1 MNTQDNLN
9 LDVEY
14 LEVVTCTYSE
24 LSKIKKPTNGRLYH
38 TSDTN
43 EFYFDWNNK
52 RHKLSVF
59 TTDKSESSDVVK
71 KSELGAWLKENNYI
85 TNLSLTD
92 ALVDVIGSPIE
103 NIITK
108 QALENYSKNYLLTKE
123 ELNLLNKPLNLIEDI
138 KTLKGTN
145 ETLFSYCEGL
155 ANKINEVRTI
165 ANDKISSGELD
176 TRLNDYIKKSLAD
189 SLYLSKDAAGE
200 LYIDEEEF
208 VEKLKGYVTNEQ
220 LTKSLKPYQKVSE
233 ADLKYATKSDSDN
246 KYLQKSVASKTYA
259 TKSEVSNTYE
269 TKEGVDE
276 KLSGYVKQED
286 TADFAKKSDVES
298 SYVRKEELGK
308 YETKSNAGNRL
319 STFAKMDWVNEYF
332 TQKTDLKRI
341 LNDYATKEY
350 VANQLSIYTTNESVD
365 DKISQTNRQIIDTNN
380 KFANYAT
387 KSQLQSVIDTIPSKG
402 EISST
407 YVTKDEL
414 NTRISNLE
422 SYSNVDEKLK
432 GYVTK
437 EELNGKET
445 SIKNEIVGVKNK
457 LSDYATKSQL
467 QTKLEKYI
475 TKSVAD
481 STYLTTQKLNDR
493 LSDYEKSSDVDA
505 KLNGLATKEYVDDKI
520 SGVSGEIVGVKNK
533 LSDYVTKSQLQTKL
547 EGYITK
553 SESKSSFV
561 TPQVLNDKLSV
572 YEKTSDVDEKLNE
585 YTKNEE
591 FARRLKEYLTKTQ
604 ISDTYVSKG
613 SLKDYVKKSDVDFET
628 FAKKIWVD
636 EYYMKKFKLS
646 DYLKADD
653 IFEIF
658 LQKSVADE
666 VYLKKNDAEKTY
678 AKIVDIIGLATS
690 DAVTREE
697 SKVFAKKVWVDEYFV
712 RKGQIDGIQNATV
725 LSREFET
732 ESDLKNSEKNIKQGF
747 YYLTSDQVLMV
758 AIDDGNGGKMFINI
772 TNLEAGFALYFGG
785 DDVNW

>member
-24 LSKIKKPTNGRLYH
+24 LCKIKKPTNGRLYH

-71 KSELGAWLKENNYI
+71 KSELGAWLKKNNYI

-92 ALVDVIGSPIE
+92 ALIDVIGSPIE

-123 ELNLLNKPLNLIEDI
+123 ELNLLNEPLNLINEI
-138 KTLKGTN
+138 ESLKSTDK
-145 ETLFSYCEGL
+145 TLFSFCERL
-155 ANKINEVRTI
+155 ANQVNEIRSI

-176 TRLNDYIKKSLAD
+176 TKLGEYVKKSLAD

-208 VEKLKGYVTNEQ
+208 VEKLKGYVTDKQ
-220 LTKSLKPYQKVSE
+220 LTESLKPYQKKSE
-233 ADLKYATKSDSDN
+233 ADSKYVTKSDLDN
-246 KYLQKSVASKTYA
+246 KYLQKSAASKTYA

-286 TADFAKKSDVES
+286 TANFAKKSDVES
-298 SYVRKEELGK
+298 SYVKKEELSK
-308 YETKSNAGNRL
+308 YETKSGVDYKL
-319 STFAKMDWVNEYF
+319 TPFAKKVWVNEYF

-350 VANQLSIYTTNESVD
+350 IVNQLSTYATNKSVD
-365 DKISQTNRQIIDTNN
+365 DKIAQTNREIIDIEN
-380 KFANYAT
+380 KFAKYVT
-387 KSQLQSVIDTIPSKG
+387 KSQLDSKVAG
-402 EISST
+402 F
-407 YVTKDEL
+407 VTK
-414 NTRISNLE
+414 
-422 SYSNVDEKLK
+422 SY
-432 GYVTK
+432 
-437 EELNGKET
+437 
-445 SIKNEIVGVKNK
+445 
-457 LSDYATKSQL
+457 
-467 QTKLEKYI
+467 
-475 TKSVAD
+475 AD
-481 STYLTTQKLNDR
+481 STYLTTKKLNDR
-493 LSDYEKSSDVDA
+493 
-505 KLNGLATKEYVDDKI
+505 
-520 SGVSGEIVGVKNK
+520 
-533 LSDYVTKSQLQTKL
+533 
-547 EGYITK
+547 
-553 SESKSSFV
+553 
-561 TPQVLNDKLSV
+561 LSV
-572 YEKTSDVDEKLNE
+572 YEKTSDVDDKLNE

-604 ISDTYVSKG
+604 ISDTYVSKS
-613 SLKDYVKKSDVDFET
+613 SLKDYVKKSDVDFEA

-658 LQKSVADE
+658 LQKSMADE

-678 AKIVDIIGLATS
+678 AKIVDIIGLAKN
-690 DAVTREE
+690 DVITREE
-697 SKVFAKKVWVDEYFV
+697 SKAFAKKVWVDEYYM
-712 RKGQIDGIQNATV
+712 RKGQIEGIKNAMV
-725 LSREFET
+725 LSQEFET
-732 ESDLKNSEKNIKQGF
+732 EKDLRNSERNIQQGF
-747 YYLTSDQVLMV
+747 YYLTKDKILMV
-758 AIDDGNGGKMFINI
+758 AIDDGNGGKIFVDV
-772 TNLEAGFALYFGG
+772 TNLETGLFLYFGG

>member
-71 KSELGAWLKENNYI
+71 KSELGAWLKKNNYI

-92 ALVDVIGSPIE
+92 ALIDVIGSPIE

-123 ELNLLNKPLNLIEDI
+123 ELNLLNEPLNLINEI
-138 KTLKGTN
+138 ESLKSTDK
-145 ETLFSYCEGL
+145 TLFSFCERL
-155 ANKINEVRTI
+155 ANQVNEIRSI

-176 TRLNDYIKKSLAD
+176 TKLGEYVKKSLAD
-189 SLYLSKDAAGE
+189 SIYLSKEDAGQ

-208 VEKLKGYVTNEQ
+208 VEKLKGYVTDKQ
-220 LTKSLKPYQKVSE
+220 LTESLKPYQKKSE
-233 ADLKYATKSDSDN
+233 ADSKYVTKSDLDN
-246 KYLQKSVASKTYA
+246 KYLQKSAASKTYA

-286 TADFAKKSDVES
+286 TANFAKKSDVES
-298 SYVRKEELGK
+298 SYVKKEELSK
-308 YETKSNAGNRL
+308 YETKSGADDKL
-319 STFAKMDWVNEYF
+319 TPFAKKVWVNEYF

-350 VANQLSIYTTNESVD
+350 IVNQLSTYATNKSVD
-365 DKISQTNRQIIDTNN
+365 DKIAQTNREIIDIEN
-380 KFANYAT
+380 KFAKYVT
-387 KSQLQSVIDTIPSKG
+387 KSQLDSKVAG
-402 EISST
+402 F
-407 YVTKDEL
+407 VTK
-414 NTRISNLE
+414 
-422 SYSNVDEKLK
+422 SY
-432 GYVTK
+432 
-437 EELNGKET
+437 
-445 SIKNEIVGVKNK
+445 
-457 LSDYATKSQL
+457 
-467 QTKLEKYI
+467 
-475 TKSVAD
+475 AD
-481 STYLTTQKLNDR
+481 STYLTTKKLNDR
-493 LSDYEKSSDVDA
+493 
-505 KLNGLATKEYVDDKI
+505 
-520 SGVSGEIVGVKNK
+520 
-533 LSDYVTKSQLQTKL
+533 
-547 EGYITK
+547 
-553 SESKSSFV
+553 
-561 TPQVLNDKLSV
+561 LSV
-572 YEKTSDVDEKLNE
+572 YEKTSDVDDKLNE

-604 ISDTYVSKG
+604 ISDTYVSKS
-613 SLKDYVKKSDVDFET
+613 SLKDYVKKSDVDFEA

-658 LQKSVADE
+658 LQKSMADE

-690 DAVTREE
+690 DVVTREE
-697 SKVFAKKVWVDEYFV
+697 SKAFAKKIWVDEYYM
-712 RKGQIDGIQNATV
+712 RKGQIEGIKNAMV
-725 LSREFET
+725 LSQEFET
-732 ESDLKNSEKNIKQGF
+732 ERDLRNSERNIQQGF
-747 YYLTSDQVLMV
+747 YYLTKDKILMV
-758 AIDDGNGGKMFINI
+758 AIDDGNGGKIFVDV
-772 TNLEAGFALYFGG
+772 TNLETGLFLYFGG

>member
-24 LSKIKKPTNGRLYH
+24 LCKIKKPTNGRLYH

-71 KSELGAWLKENNYI
+71 KSELGAWLKKNNYI

-92 ALVDVIGSPIE
+92 ALIDVIGSPIE

-155 ANKINEVRTI
+155 ANKINEIRSI
-165 ANDKISSGELD
+165 ANDKISSGKLD
-176 TRLNDYIKKSLAD
+176 TKLGEYVKKSLAD
-189 SLYLSKDAAGE
+189 SIYLSKEDAGQ

-208 VEKLKGYVTNEQ
+208 VEKLKGYVTDKQ
-220 LTKSLKPYQKVSE
+220 LTESLKPYQKKSE
-233 ADLKYATKSDSDN
+233 ADSKYVTKSDLDN
-246 KYLQKSVASKTYA
+246 KYLQKSAASKTYA

-286 TADFAKKSDVES
+286 TANFAKKSDVES
-298 SYVRKEELGK
+298 SYVKKEELSK
-308 YETKSNAGNRL
+308 YETKSGTDDKL
-319 STFAKMDWVNEYF
+319 TPFAKKVWVNEYF
-332 TQKTDLKRI
+332 TQNKDLKRI

-350 VANQLSIYTTNESVD
+350 IVNQLSTYATNKSVD
-365 DKISQTNRQIIDTNN
+365 DKIAQTNREIIDIEN
-380 KFANYAT
+380 KFAKYVT
-387 KSQLQSVIDTIPSKG
+387 KSQLDSKVAG
-402 EISST
+402 F
-407 YVTKDEL
+407 VTKRD
-414 NTRISNLE
+414 
-422 SYSNVDEKLK
+422 
-432 GYVTK
+432 
-437 EELNGKET
+437 
-445 SIKNEIVGVKNK
+445 
-457 LSDYATKSQL
+457 
-467 QTKLEKYI
+467 
-475 TKSVAD
+475 AD
-481 STYLTTQKLNDR
+481 STYLTTKKLNDR
-493 LSDYEKSSDVDA
+493 
-505 KLNGLATKEYVDDKI
+505 
-520 SGVSGEIVGVKNK
+520 
-533 LSDYVTKSQLQTKL
+533 
-547 EGYITK
+547 
-553 SESKSSFV
+553 
-561 TPQVLNDKLSV
+561 LSV
-572 YEKTSDVDEKLNE
+572 YEKTSDVDDKLNE

-604 ISDTYVSKG
+604 ISDTYVSKS
-613 SLKDYVKKSDVDFET
+613 SLKDYVKKSDVDFEA
-628 FAKKIWVD
+628 FAKKLWVD

-658 LQKSVADE
+658 LQKSIADE

-678 AKIVDIIGLATS
+678 AKIVDIIGLAKS
-690 DAVTREE
+690 DVITREE
-697 SKVFAKKVWVDEYFV
+697 SKAFAKKVWVDEYYM
-712 RKGQIDGIQNATV
+712 RKGQIEGIKNAMV
-725 LSREFET
+725 LSQEFET
-732 ESDLKNSEKNIKQGF
+732 ERDLRNSERNIQQGF
-747 YYLTSDQVLMV
+747 YYLTKDKILMV
-758 AIDDGNGGKMFINI
+758 AIDDGNGGKIFVDV
-772 TNLEAGFALYFGG
+772 TNLETGLVLYFGG

>member
-24 LSKIKKPTNGRLYH
+24 LCKIKKPTNGRLYH

-71 KSELGAWLKENNYI
+71 KSELGAWLKKNNYI

-92 ALVDVIGSPIE
+92 ALIDVIGSPIE

-123 ELNLLNKPLNLIEDI
+123 ELNLLNEPLNLINEI
-138 KTLKGTN
+138 ESLKSTDK
-145 ETLFSYCEGL
+145 TLFSFCERL
-155 ANKINEVRTI
+155 ANQVNEIRSI

-176 TRLNDYIKKSLAD
+176 TKLGEYVKKSLAD
-189 SLYLSKDAAGE
+189 SIYLSKEDAGQ

-208 VEKLKGYVTNEQ
+208 VEKLKGYVTDKQ
-220 LTKSLKPYQKVSE
+220 LTESLKPYQKKSE
-233 ADLKYATKSDSDN
+233 ADSKYVTKSDLDN
-246 KYLQKSVASKTYA
+246 KYLQKSAASKTYA

-286 TADFAKKSDVES
+286 TANFAKKSDVES
-298 SYVRKEELGK
+298 SYVKKEELSK
-308 YETKSNAGNRL
+308 YETKSGADDKL
-319 STFAKMDWVNEYF
+319 TPFAKKVWVNEYF

-350 VANQLSIYTTNESVD
+350 IVNQLSTYATNKSVD
-365 DKISQTNRQIIDTNN
+365 DKIAQTNREIIDIEN
-380 KFANYAT
+380 KFAKYVT
-387 KSQLQSVIDTIPSKG
+387 KSQLDSKVAG
-402 EISST
+402 F
-407 YVTKDEL
+407 
-414 NTRISNLE
+414 
-422 SYSNVDEKLK
+422 
-432 GYVTK
+432 
-437 EELNGKET
+437 
-445 SIKNEIVGVKNK
+445 
-457 LSDYATKSQL
+457 
-467 QTKLEKYI
+467 I
-475 TKSVAD
+475 TKSYAD
-481 STYLTTQKLNDR
+481 STYLTTKKLNDR
-493 LSDYEKSSDVDA
+493 
-505 KLNGLATKEYVDDKI
+505 
-520 SGVSGEIVGVKNK
+520 
-533 LSDYVTKSQLQTKL
+533 
-547 EGYITK
+547 
-553 SESKSSFV
+553 
-561 TPQVLNDKLSV
+561 LSV
-572 YEKTSDVDEKLNE
+572 YEKTSDVDDKLNE

-604 ISDTYVSKG
+604 ISDTYVSKS
-613 SLKDYVKKSDVDFET
+613 SLKDYVKKSDVDFEA

-658 LQKSVADE
+658 LQKSMADE

-690 DAVTREE
+690 DVVTREE
-697 SKVFAKKVWVDEYFV
+697 SKAFAKKVWVDEYYM
-712 RKGQIDGIQNATV
+712 RKGQIEGIKNAMV
-725 LSREFET
+725 LSQEFET
-732 ESDLKNSEKNIKQGF
+732 ERDLRNSERNIQQGF
-747 YYLTSDQVLMV
+747 YYLTKDKILMV
-758 AIDDGNGGKMFINI
+758 AIDDGNGGKIFVDV
-772 TNLEAGFALYFGG
+772 TNLETGLFLYFGG

>member
-24 LSKIKKPTNGRLYH
+24 LCKIKKPTNGRLYH

-71 KSELGAWLKENNYI
+71 KSELGAWLKKNNYI

-92 ALVDVIGSPIE
+92 ALIDVIGSPIE

-123 ELNLLNKPLNLIEDI
+123 ELNLLNEPLNLINEI
-138 KTLKGTN
+138 ESLKSTDK
-145 ETLFSYCEGL
+145 TLFSFCERL
-155 ANKINEVRTI
+155 ANQVNEIRSI

-176 TRLNDYIKKSLAD
+176 TKLGEYVKKSLAD
-189 SLYLSKDAAGE
+189 SIYLSKEDAGQ
-200 LYIDEEEF
+200 LYIDEKEF
-208 VEKLKGYVTNEQ
+208 VEKLKGYVTDKQ
-220 LTKSLKPYQKVSE
+220 LTESLKPYQKKSE
-233 ADLKYATKSDSDN
+233 ADSKYVTKSDLDN
-246 KYLQKSVASKTYA
+246 KYLQKSAASKTYA

-286 TADFAKKSDVES
+286 TANFAKKSDVES
-298 SYVRKEELGK
+298 SYVKKEELSK
-308 YETKSNAGNRL
+308 YETKSGVDNKL
-319 STFAKMDWVNEYF
+319 TPFAKKVWVNEYF

-350 VANQLSIYTTNESVD
+350 IVNQLSTYATNKSVD
-365 DKISQTNRQIIDTNN
+365 DKIAQTNREIIDIEN
-380 KFANYAT
+380 KFAKYVT
-387 KSQLQSVIDTIPSKG
+387 KSQLDSKVAG
-402 EISST
+402 F
-407 YVTKDEL
+407 
-414 NTRISNLE
+414 
-422 SYSNVDEKLK
+422 
-432 GYVTK
+432 
-437 EELNGKET
+437 
-445 SIKNEIVGVKNK
+445 
-457 LSDYATKSQL
+457 
-467 QTKLEKYI
+467 I
-475 TKSVAD
+475 TKSYAD
-481 STYLTTQKLNDR
+481 STYLTTKKLNDR
-493 LSDYEKSSDVDA
+493 
-505 KLNGLATKEYVDDKI
+505 
-520 SGVSGEIVGVKNK
+520 
-533 LSDYVTKSQLQTKL
+533 
-547 EGYITK
+547 
-553 SESKSSFV
+553 
-561 TPQVLNDKLSV
+561 LSV
-572 YEKTSDVDEKLNE
+572 YEKTSDVDDKLNE

-604 ISDTYVSKG
+604 ISDTYVSKS
-613 SLKDYVKKSDVDFET
+613 SLKDYVKKSDVDFEA

-658 LQKSVADE
+658 LQKSMADE

-690 DAVTREE
+690 DVVTREE
-697 SKVFAKKVWVDEYFV
+697 SKAFAKKVWVDEYYM
-712 RKGQIDGIQNATV
+712 RKGQIEGIKNAMV
-725 LSREFET
+725 LSQEFET
-732 ESDLKNSEKNIKQGF
+732 EKDLRNSERNIQQGF
-747 YYLTSDQVLMV
+747 YYLTKDKILMV
-758 AIDDGNGGKMFINI
+758 AIDDGNGGKIFVDV
-772 TNLEAGFALYFGG
+772 TNLETGLFLYFGG

>member
-24 LSKIKKPTNGRLYH
+24 LCKIKKPTNGRLYH

-71 KSELGAWLKENNYI
+71 KSELGAWLKKNNYI

-92 ALVDVIGSPIE
+92 ALIDVIGSPIE

-108 QALENYSKNYLLTKE
+108 QALENYSKNYLLTKK

-155 ANKINEVRTI
+155 ANKINEVRSI

-176 TRLNDYIKKSLAD
+176 TKLGEYVKKSLAD
-189 SLYLSKDAAGE
+189 SIYLSKEDAGQ
-200 LYIDEEEF
+200 LYIDEKEF

-220 LTKSLKPYQKVSE
+220 LTESLKPYQKKSE
-233 ADLKYATKSDSDN
+233 ADSKYATKSDSDN

-276 KLSGYVKQED
+276 KLSVYVKQED
-286 TADFAKKSDVES
+286 TANFAKKSDVES
-298 SYVRKEELGK
+298 SYVKKEELSK
-308 YETKSNAGNRL
+308 YETKSGADDKL
-319 STFAKMDWVNEYF
+319 TPFAKKVWVNQYF

-350 VANQLSIYTTNESVD
+350 IVNQLSTYATNKSVD
-365 DKISQTNRQIIDTNN
+365 DKIAQTNREIIDIEN
-380 KFANYAT
+380 KFAKYVT
-387 KSQLQSVIDTIPSKG
+387 KSQLDSKVAG
-402 EISST
+402 F
-407 YVTKDEL
+407 VTK
-414 NTRISNLE
+414 
-422 SYSNVDEKLK
+422 SY
-432 GYVTK
+432 
-437 EELNGKET
+437 
-445 SIKNEIVGVKNK
+445 
-457 LSDYATKSQL
+457 
-467 QTKLEKYI
+467 
-475 TKSVAD
+475 AD
-481 STYLTTQKLNDR
+481 STYLTTKKLNDR
-493 LSDYEKSSDVDA
+493 
-505 KLNGLATKEYVDDKI
+505 
-520 SGVSGEIVGVKNK
+520 
-533 LSDYVTKSQLQTKL
+533 
-547 EGYITK
+547 
-553 SESKSSFV
+553 
-561 TPQVLNDKLSV
+561 LSV
-572 YEKTSDVDEKLNE
+572 YEKTSDVDDKLNE

-604 ISDTYVSKG
+604 ISDTYVSKS
-613 SLKDYVKKSDVDFET
+613 SLKDYVKKSDVDFEA

-658 LQKSVADE
+658 LQKSMADE

-678 AKIVDIIGLATS
+678 AKIVDIIGLAKS
-690 DAVTREE
+690 DVITREE
-697 SKVFAKKVWVDEYFV
+697 SKAFAKKVWVDEYYM
-712 RKGQIDGIQNATV
+712 RKGQIEGIKNAMV
-725 LSREFET
+725 LSQEFET
-732 ESDLKNSEKNIKQGF
+732 ERDLRNSERNIQQGF
-747 YYLTSDQVLMV
+747 YYLTKDKILMV
-758 AIDDGNGGKMFINI
+758 AIDDGNGGKIFVDV
-772 TNLEAGFALYFGG
+772 TNLETGLVLYFGG

>member
-24 LSKIKKPTNGRLYH
+24 LCKIKKPTNGRLYH

-71 KSELGAWLKENNYI
+71 KSELGAWLKKNNYI

-92 ALVDVIGSPIE
+92 ALIDVIGSPIE

-165 ANDKISSGELD
+165 ANDKISSGKLD

-189 SLYLSKDAAGE
+189 SLYLSKEDAGQ

-220 LTKSLKPYQKVSE
+220 LTESLKPYQKKSE
-233 ADLKYATKSDSDN
+233 ADSKYATKSDSDN

-269 TKEGVDE
+269 TKKGVDE

-286 TADFAKKSDVES
+286 TANFAKKSDVES
-298 SYVRKEELGK
+298 SYVKKEELSK
-308 YETKSNAGNRL
+308 YETKSGTDDKL
-319 STFAKMDWVNEYF
+319 TPFAKKVWVNEYF
-332 TQKTDLKRI
+332 TQNKDLKRI

-350 VANQLSIYTTNESVD
+350 IVNQLSTYATNKSVD
-365 DKISQTNRQIIDTNN
+365 DKIAQTNREIIDIEN
-380 KFANYAT
+380 KFAKYVT
-387 KSQLQSVIDTIPSKG
+387 KSQLDSKVAG
-402 EISST
+402 F
-407 YVTKDEL
+407 VTKRD
-414 NTRISNLE
+414 
-422 SYSNVDEKLK
+422 
-432 GYVTK
+432 
-437 EELNGKET
+437 
-445 SIKNEIVGVKNK
+445 
-457 LSDYATKSQL
+457 
-467 QTKLEKYI
+467 
-475 TKSVAD
+475 AD
-481 STYLTTQKLNDR
+481 STYLTTKKLNDR
-493 LSDYEKSSDVDA
+493 
-505 KLNGLATKEYVDDKI
+505 
-520 SGVSGEIVGVKNK
+520 
-533 LSDYVTKSQLQTKL
+533 
-547 EGYITK
+547 
-553 SESKSSFV
+553 
-561 TPQVLNDKLSV
+561 LSV
-572 YEKTSDVDEKLNE
+572 YEKTSDVDDKLNE

-604 ISDTYVSKG
+604 ISDTYVSKS
-613 SLKDYVKKSDVDFET
+613 SLKDYVKKSDVDFEA

-658 LQKSVADE
+658 LQKSMADE

-678 AKIVDIIGLATS
+678 AKIVDIIGLAKN
-690 DAVTREE
+690 DVITREE
-697 SKVFAKKVWVDEYFV
+697 SKAFAKKVWVDEYYM
-712 RKGQIDGIQNATV
+712 RKGQIEGIKNAMV
-725 LSREFET
+725 LSQEFET
-732 ESDLKNSEKNIKQGF
+732 ERDLRNSERNIQQGF
-747 YYLTSDQVLMV
+747 YYLTKDKILMV
-758 AIDDGNGGKMFINI
+758 AIDDGNGGKIFVDV
-772 TNLEAGFALYFGG
+772 TNLETGLVLYFGG

>member
-24 LSKIKKPTNGRLYH
+24 LCKIKKPTNGRLYH

-71 KSELGAWLKENNYI
+71 KSELDAWLKKNNYI

-92 ALVDVIGSPIE
+92 ALIDVIGSPIE

-123 ELNLLNKPLNLIEDI
+123 ELNLLNEPLNLINEI
-138 KTLKGTN
+138 ESLKSTDK
-145 ETLFSYCEGL
+145 TLFSFCEKL
-155 ANKINEVRTI
+155 ANQVNEIRSI

-176 TRLNDYIKKSLAD
+176 TKLGEYVKKSLAD
-189 SLYLSKDAAGE
+189 SIYLSKEDAGQ

-208 VEKLKGYVTNEQ
+208 VEKLKGYVTDKQ
-220 LTKSLKPYQKVSE
+220 LTESLKPYQKKSE
-233 ADLKYATKSDSDN
+233 ADSKYVTKSDLDN
-246 KYLQKSVASKTYA
+246 KYLQKSAASKTYA

-286 TADFAKKSDVES
+286 TANFAKKSDVES
-298 SYVRKEELGK
+298 SYVKKEELSK
-308 YETKSNAGNRL
+308 YETKSGVDYKL
-319 STFAKMDWVNEYF
+319 TPFAKKVWVNEYF

-350 VANQLSIYTTNESVD
+350 IVNQLSTYATNKSVD
-365 DKISQTNRQIIDTNN
+365 DKIAQTNREIIDIEN
-380 KFANYAT
+380 KFAKYVT
-387 KSQLQSVIDTIPSKG
+387 KSQLDSKVAG
-402 EISST
+402 F
-407 YVTKDEL
+407 VTK
-414 NTRISNLE
+414 
-422 SYSNVDEKLK
+422 SY
-432 GYVTK
+432 
-437 EELNGKET
+437 
-445 SIKNEIVGVKNK
+445 
-457 LSDYATKSQL
+457 
-467 QTKLEKYI
+467 
-475 TKSVAD
+475 AD
-481 STYLTTQKLNDR
+481 STYLTTKKLNDR
-493 LSDYEKSSDVDA
+493 
-505 KLNGLATKEYVDDKI
+505 
-520 SGVSGEIVGVKNK
+520 
-533 LSDYVTKSQLQTKL
+533 
-547 EGYITK
+547 
-553 SESKSSFV
+553 
-561 TPQVLNDKLSV
+561 LSV
-572 YEKTSDVDEKLNE
+572 YEKTSDVDDKLNE

-604 ISDTYVSKG
+604 ISDTYVSKS
-613 SLKDYVKKSDVDFET
+613 SLKDYVKKSDVDFEA

-658 LQKSVADE
+658 LQKSMADE

-690 DAVTREE
+690 DVVTREE
-697 SKVFAKKVWVDEYFV
+697 SKAFAKKVWVDEYYM
-712 RKGQIDGIQNATV
+712 RKGQIEGIKNAMV
-725 LSREFET
+725 LSQEFET
-732 ESDLKNSEKNIKQGF
+732 ERDLRNSERNIQQGF
-747 YYLTSDQVLMV
+747 YYLTKDKILMV
-758 AIDDGNGGKMFINI
+758 AIDDGNGGKIFVDV
-772 TNLEAGFALYFGG
+772 TNLETGLFLYFGG

>member
-24 LSKIKKPTNGRLYH
+24 LCKIKKPTNGRLYH

-59 TTDKSESSDVVK
+59 TTDKNESSDVVK
-71 KSELGAWLKENNYI
+71 KSELGAWLKKNNYI

-92 ALVDVIGSPIE
+92 ALIDVIGSPIE

-123 ELNLLNKPLNLIEDI
+123 ELNLLNEPLNLINE
-138 KTLKGTN
+138 LKSTDK
-145 ETLFSYCEGL
+145 TLFSYCEGL

-176 TRLNDYIKKSLAD
+176 TKLGEYVKKSLAD
-189 SLYLSKDAAGE
+189 SIYLSKEDAGQ

-208 VEKLKGYVTNEQ
+208 VEKLKGYVTDKQ
-220 LTKSLKPYQKVSE
+220 LTESLKPYQKKSE
-233 ADLKYATKSDSDN
+233 ADSKYVTKSDLDN
-246 KYLQKSVASKTYA
+246 KYLQKSAASKTYA

-269 TKEGVDE
+269 TKKGVDE

-286 TADFAKKSDVES
+286 TANFAKKSDVES
-298 SYVRKEELGK
+298 SYVKKEELSK
-308 YETKSNAGNRL
+308 YETKSGADDKL
-319 STFAKMDWVNEYF
+319 TPFAKKVWVNQYF

-350 VANQLSIYTTNESVD
+350 IVNQLSTYATNKSVD
-365 DKISQTNRQIIDTNN
+365 DKIAQTNREIIDIEN
-380 KFANYAT
+380 KFAKYVT
-387 KSQLQSVIDTIPSKG
+387 KSQLDSKVAG
-402 EISST
+402 F
-407 YVTKDEL
+407 VTK
-414 NTRISNLE
+414 
-422 SYSNVDEKLK
+422 SY
-432 GYVTK
+432 
-437 EELNGKET
+437 
-445 SIKNEIVGVKNK
+445 
-457 LSDYATKSQL
+457 
-467 QTKLEKYI
+467 
-475 TKSVAD
+475 AD
-481 STYLTTQKLNDR
+481 STYLTTKKLNDR
-493 LSDYEKSSDVDA
+493 
-505 KLNGLATKEYVDDKI
+505 
-520 SGVSGEIVGVKNK
+520 
-533 LSDYVTKSQLQTKL
+533 
-547 EGYITK
+547 
-553 SESKSSFV
+553 
-561 TPQVLNDKLSV
+561 LSV
-572 YEKTSDVDEKLNE
+572 YEKTSDVDDKLNE

-604 ISDTYVSKG
+604 ISDTYVSKS
-613 SLKDYVKKSDVDFET
+613 SLKDYVKKSDVDFEA

-658 LQKSVADE
+658 LQKSMADE

-690 DAVTREE
+690 DVVTREE
-697 SKVFAKKVWVDEYFV
+697 SKAFAKKVWVDEYYM
-712 RKGQIDGIQNATV
+712 RKGQIEGIKNAMV
-725 LSREFET
+725 LSQEFET
-732 ESDLKNSEKNIKQGF
+732 ERDLRNSERNIQQGF
-747 YYLTSDQVLMV
+747 YYLTKDKILMV
-758 AIDDGNGGKMFINI
+758 AIDDGNGGKIFVDV
-772 TNLEAGFALYFGG
+772 TNLETGLVLYFGG

>member
-24 LSKIKKPTNGRLYH
+24 LCKIKKPTNGRLYH

-71 KSELGAWLKENNYI
+71 KSELGAWLKKNNYI

-92 ALVDVIGSPIE
+92 ALIDVIGSPIE

-123 ELNLLNKPLNLIEDI
+123 ELNLLNEPLNLINEI
-138 KTLKGTN
+138 ESLKSTDK
-145 ETLFSYCEGL
+145 TLFSFCERL
-155 ANKINEVRTI
+155 ANQVNEIRSI

-176 TRLNDYIKKSLAD
+176 TKLGEYVKKSLAD
-189 SLYLSKDAAGE
+189 SIYLSKEDAGQ

-208 VEKLKGYVTNEQ
+208 VEKLKGYVTDKQ
-220 LTKSLKPYQKVSE
+220 LTESLKPYQKKSE
-233 ADLKYATKSDSDN
+233 ADSKYVTKSDLDN
-246 KYLQKSVASKTYA
+246 KYLQKSAASKTYA

-269 TKEGVDE
+269 TKEGVDK

-298 SYVRKEELGK
+298 SYVKKEELSK
-308 YETKSNAGNRL
+308 YETKSGADNKL
-319 STFAKMDWVNEYF
+319 TPFAKKVWVNEYF

-350 VANQLSIYTTNESVD
+350 IVNQLSTYATNKSVD
-365 DKISQTNRQIIDTNN
+365 DKIAQTNREIIDIEN
-380 KFANYAT
+380 KFAKYVT
-387 KSQLQSVIDTIPSKG
+387 KSQLDSKVAG
-402 EISST
+402 F
-407 YVTKDEL
+407 VTK
-414 NTRISNLE
+414 
-422 SYSNVDEKLK
+422 
-432 GYVTK
+432 
-437 EELNGKET
+437 
-445 SIKNEIVGVKNK
+445 
-457 LSDYATKSQL
+457 SD
-467 QTKLEKYI
+467 
-475 TKSVAD
+475 AD
-481 STYLTTQKLNDR
+481 STYLTTKKLNDR
-493 LSDYEKSSDVDA
+493 
-505 KLNGLATKEYVDDKI
+505 
-520 SGVSGEIVGVKNK
+520 
-533 LSDYVTKSQLQTKL
+533 
-547 EGYITK
+547 
-553 SESKSSFV
+553 
-561 TPQVLNDKLSV
+561 LSV
-572 YEKTSDVDEKLNE
+572 YEKTSDVDDKLNE

-604 ISDTYVSKG
+604 ISDTYVSKS
-613 SLKDYVKKSDVDFET
+613 SLKDYVKKSDVDFEA
-628 FAKKIWVD
+628 FAKKLWVD

-658 LQKSVADE
+658 LQKSMADE

-690 DAVTREE
+690 DAITREE
-697 SKVFAKKVWVDEYFV
+697 SKAFAKKIWVDEYYM
-712 RKGQIDGIQNATV
+712 RKGQIEGIKNAMV
-725 LSREFET
+725 LSQEFET
-732 ESDLKNSEKNIKQGF
+732 ERDLRNSERNIQQGF
-747 YYLTSDQVLMV
+747 YYLTKDKILMV
-758 AIDDGNGGKMFINI
+758 AIDDGKGGKIFVDV
-772 TNLEAGFALYFGG
+772 TNLETGLVLYFGG

>member
-24 LSKIKKPTNGRLYH
+24 LCKIKKPTNGRLYH

-71 KSELGAWLKENNYI
+71 KSELGAWLKKNNYI

-92 ALVDVIGSPIE
+92 ALIDVIGSPIE

-123 ELNLLNKPLNLIEDI
+123 ELNLLNEPLNLINEI
-138 KTLKGTN
+138 ESLKSTDK
-145 ETLFSYCEGL
+145 TLFSFCERL
-155 ANKINEVRTI
+155 ANQVNEIRSI

-176 TRLNDYIKKSLAD
+176 TKLGEYVKKSLAD
-189 SLYLSKDAAGE
+189 SIYLSKEDAGQ

-208 VEKLKGYVTNEQ
+208 VEKLKGYVTNKQ
-220 LTKSLKPYQKVSE
+220 LTESLKPYQKKSE
-233 ADLKYATKSDSDN
+233 ADSKYVTKSDLDN
-246 KYLQKSVASKTYA
+246 KYLQKSAASKTYA

-286 TADFAKKSDVES
+286 TAKFAKKSDVES
-298 SYVRKEELGK
+298 SYVKKEELSK
-308 YETKSNAGNRL
+308 YETKSGADDKL
-319 STFAKMDWVNEYF
+319 TPFAKKVWVNEYF

-350 VANQLSIYTTNESVD
+350 IVNQLSTYATNKSVD
-365 DKISQTNRQIIDTNN
+365 DKIAQTNREIIDIEN
-380 KFANYAT
+380 KFAKYVT
-387 KSQLQSVIDTIPSKG
+387 KSQLDSKVAG
-402 EISST
+402 F
-407 YVTKDEL
+407 
-414 NTRISNLE
+414 
-422 SYSNVDEKLK
+422 
-432 GYVTK
+432 
-437 EELNGKET
+437 
-445 SIKNEIVGVKNK
+445 
-457 LSDYATKSQL
+457 
-467 QTKLEKYI
+467 I
-475 TKSVAD
+475 TKSYAD
-481 STYLTTQKLNDR
+481 STYLTTKKLNDR
-493 LSDYEKSSDVDA
+493 
-505 KLNGLATKEYVDDKI
+505 
-520 SGVSGEIVGVKNK
+520 
-533 LSDYVTKSQLQTKL
+533 
-547 EGYITK
+547 
-553 SESKSSFV
+553 
-561 TPQVLNDKLSV
+561 LSV
-572 YEKTSDVDEKLNE
+572 YEKTSDVDDKLNE

-604 ISDTYVSKG
+604 ISDTYVSKS
-613 SLKDYVKKSDVDFET
+613 SLKDYVKKSDVDFEA

-658 LQKSVADE
+658 LQKSMADE

-690 DAVTREE
+690 DVVTREE
-697 SKVFAKKVWVDEYFV
+697 SKAFAKKVWVDEYYM
-712 RKGQIDGIQNATV
+712 RKGQIEGIKNAMV
-725 LSREFET
+725 LSQEFET
-732 ESDLKNSEKNIKQGF
+732 ERDLRNSERNIQQGF
-747 YYLTSDQVLMV
+747 YYLTKDKILMV
-758 AIDDGNGGKMFINI
+758 AIDDGNGGKIFVDV
-772 TNLEAGFALYFGG
+772 TNLETGLFLYFGG

>member
-24 LSKIKKPTNGRLYH
+24 LCKIKKPTNGRLYH

-71 KSELGAWLKENNYI
+71 KSELGAWLKKNNYI

-92 ALVDVIGSPIE
+92 ALIDVIGSPIE

-123 ELNLLNKPLNLIEDI
+123 ELNLLNEPLNLINEI
-138 KTLKGTN
+138 ESLKSTDK
-145 ETLFSYCEGL
+145 TLFSYCERL
-155 ANKINEVRTI
+155 ANQVNEIRSI

-176 TRLNDYIKKSLAD
+176 TKLGEYVKKSLAD
-189 SLYLSKDAAGE
+189 SIYLSKEDAGQ

-208 VEKLKGYVTNEQ
+208 VEKLKGYVTDKQ
-220 LTKSLKPYQKVSE
+220 LTESLKPYQKKSE
-233 ADLKYATKSDSDN
+233 ADSKYVTKSDLDN
-246 KYLQKSVASKTYA
+246 KYLQKSAASKTYA

-298 SYVRKEELGK
+298 SYVKKEELSK
-308 YETKSNAGNRL
+308 YETKSGADNKL
-319 STFAKMDWVNEYF
+319 TPFAKKVWVNDYF

-350 VANQLSIYTTNESVD
+350 IVNQLSTYATNKSVD
-365 DKISQTNRQIIDTNN
+365 DKIAQTNREIIDIEN
-380 KFANYAT
+380 KFAKYVT
-387 KSQLQSVIDTIPSKG
+387 KSQLDSKVAG
-402 EISST
+402 F
-407 YVTKDEL
+407 VTK
-414 NTRISNLE
+414 
-422 SYSNVDEKLK
+422 
-432 GYVTK
+432 
-437 EELNGKET
+437 
-445 SIKNEIVGVKNK
+445 
-457 LSDYATKSQL
+457 SD
-467 QTKLEKYI
+467 
-475 TKSVAD
+475 AD
-481 STYLTTQKLNDR
+481 STYLTTKKLNDR
-493 LSDYEKSSDVDA
+493 
-505 KLNGLATKEYVDDKI
+505 
-520 SGVSGEIVGVKNK
+520 
-533 LSDYVTKSQLQTKL
+533 
-547 EGYITK
+547 
-553 SESKSSFV
+553 
-561 TPQVLNDKLSV
+561 LSV
-572 YEKTSDVDEKLNE
+572 YEKTSDVDDKLNE

-604 ISDTYVSKG
+604 ISDTYVSKS
-613 SLKDYVKKSDVDFET
+613 SLKDYVKKSDVDFEA

-658 LQKSVADE
+658 LQKSMADE

-690 DAVTREE
+690 DVVTREE
-697 SKVFAKKVWVDEYFV
+697 SKAFAKKVWVDEYYM
-712 RKGQIDGIQNATV
+712 RKGQIEGIKNAMV
-725 LSREFET
+725 LSQEFET
-732 ESDLKNSEKNIKQGF
+732 ERDLRNSERNIQQGF
-747 YYLTSDQVLMV
+747 YYLTKDKILMV
-758 AIDDGNGGKMFINI
+758 AIDDGKGGKIFVDV
-772 TNLEAGFALYFGG
+772 TNLETGLVLYFGG

>member
-24 LSKIKKPTNGRLYH
+24 LCKIKKPTNGRLYH

-71 KSELGAWLKENNYI
+71 KSELGAWLKKNNYI

-92 ALVDVIGSPIE
+92 ALIDVIGSPIE

-123 ELNLLNKPLNLIEDI
+123 ELNLLNEPLNLINEI
-138 KTLKGTN
+138 ESLKSTDK
-145 ETLFSYCEGL
+145 TLFSFCERL
-155 ANKINEVRTI
+155 ANQVNEIRSI
-165 ANDKISSGELD
+165 ANDKISSGELN
-176 TRLNDYIKKSLAD
+176 TKLGEYVKKSLAD
-189 SLYLSKDAAGE
+189 SIYLSKEDAGQ

-208 VEKLKGYVTNEQ
+208 VEKLKGYVTDKQ
-220 LTKSLKPYQKVSE
+220 LTESLKPYQKKSE
-233 ADLKYATKSDSDN
+233 ADSKYVTKSDLDN
-246 KYLQKSVASKTYA
+246 KYLQKSAASKTYA

-286 TADFAKKSDVES
+286 TANFAKKSDVES
-298 SYVRKEELGK
+298 SYVKKEELSK
-308 YETKSNAGNRL
+308 YETKSGVDYKL
-319 STFAKMDWVNEYF
+319 TPFAKKVWVNEYF

-350 VANQLSIYTTNESVD
+350 IVNQLSTYATNKSVD
-365 DKISQTNRQIIDTNN
+365 DKIAQTNREIIDIEN
-380 KFANYAT
+380 KFAKYVT
-387 KSQLQSVIDTIPSKG
+387 KSQLDSKVAG
-402 EISST
+402 F
-407 YVTKDEL
+407 
-414 NTRISNLE
+414 
-422 SYSNVDEKLK
+422 
-432 GYVTK
+432 
-437 EELNGKET
+437 
-445 SIKNEIVGVKNK
+445 
-457 LSDYATKSQL
+457 
-467 QTKLEKYI
+467 I
-475 TKSVAD
+475 TKSYAD
-481 STYLTTQKLNDR
+481 STYLTTKKLNDR
-493 LSDYEKSSDVDA
+493 
-505 KLNGLATKEYVDDKI
+505 
-520 SGVSGEIVGVKNK
+520 
-533 LSDYVTKSQLQTKL
+533 
-547 EGYITK
+547 
-553 SESKSSFV
+553 
-561 TPQVLNDKLSV
+561 LSV
-572 YEKTSDVDEKLNE
+572 YEKTSDVDDKLNE

-604 ISDTYVSKG
+604 ISDTYVSKS
-613 SLKDYVKKSDVDFET
+613 SLKDYVKKSDVDFEA

-658 LQKSVADE
+658 LQKSMADE

-690 DAVTREE
+690 DVVTREE
-697 SKVFAKKVWVDEYFV
+697 SKAFAKKVWVDEYYM
-712 RKGQIDGIQNATV
+712 RKGQIEGIKNAMV
-725 LSREFET
+725 LSQEFET
-732 ESDLKNSEKNIKQGF
+732 EKDLRNSERNIQQGF
-747 YYLTSDQVLMV
+747 YYLTKDKILMV
-758 AIDDGNGGKMFINI
+758 AIDDGNGGKIFVDV
-772 TNLEAGFALYFGG
+772 TNLETGLFLYFGG

>member
-24 LSKIKKPTNGRLYH
+24 LCKIKKPTNGRLYH

-71 KSELGAWLKENNYI
+71 KSELGAWLKKNNYI

-92 ALVDVIGSPIE
+92 ALIDVIGSPIE

-123 ELNLLNKPLNLIEDI
+123 ELNLLNEPLNLINEI
-138 KTLKGTN
+138 ESLKSTDK
-145 ETLFSYCEGL
+145 TLFSFCERL
-155 ANKINEVRTI
+155 ANQVNEIRSI

-176 TRLNDYIKKSLAD
+176 TKLGEYVKKSLAD
-189 SLYLSKDAAGE
+189 SIYLSKEDAGQ

-208 VEKLKGYVTNEQ
+208 VEKLKGYVTDKQ
-220 LTKSLKPYQKVSE
+220 LTESLKPYQKKSE
-233 ADLKYATKSDSDN
+233 ADSKYATKSDSDN

-286 TADFAKKSDVES
+286 TANFAKKSDVES
-298 SYVRKEELGK
+298 SYVKKEELSK
-308 YETKSNAGNRL
+308 YETKSGADDKL
-319 STFAKMDWVNEYF
+319 TPFAKKVWVNQYF

-350 VANQLSIYTTNESVD
+350 IVNQLSTYATNKSVD
-365 DKISQTNRQIIDTNN
+365 DKIAQTNREIIDIEN
-380 KFANYAT
+380 KFAKYVT
-387 KSQLQSVIDTIPSKG
+387 KSQLDSKVAG
-402 EISST
+402 F
-407 YVTKDEL
+407 VTK
-414 NTRISNLE
+414 
-422 SYSNVDEKLK
+422 SY
-432 GYVTK
+432 
-437 EELNGKET
+437 
-445 SIKNEIVGVKNK
+445 
-457 LSDYATKSQL
+457 
-467 QTKLEKYI
+467 
-475 TKSVAD
+475 AD
-481 STYLTTQKLNDR
+481 STYLTTKKLNDR
-493 LSDYEKSSDVDA
+493 
-505 KLNGLATKEYVDDKI
+505 
-520 SGVSGEIVGVKNK
+520 
-533 LSDYVTKSQLQTKL
+533 
-547 EGYITK
+547 
-553 SESKSSFV
+553 
-561 TPQVLNDKLSV
+561 LSV
-572 YEKTSDVDEKLNE
+572 YEKTSDVDDKLNE

-604 ISDTYVSKG
+604 ISDTYVSKS
-613 SLKDYVKKSDVDFET
+613 SLKDYVKKSDVDFEA
-628 FAKKIWVD
+628 FAKKVWVD

-658 LQKSVADE
+658 LQKSMADE

-678 AKIVDIIGLATS
+678 AKIVDIIGLAKN
-690 DAVTREE
+690 DVITREE
-697 SKVFAKKVWVDEYFV
+697 SKAFAKKVWVDEYYM
-712 RKGQIDGIQNATV
+712 RKGQIEGIKNAMV
-725 LSREFET
+725 LSQEFET
-732 ESDLKNSEKNIKQGF
+732 ERDLRNSERNIQQGF
-747 YYLTSDQVLMV
+747 YYLTKDKILMV
-758 AIDDGNGGKMFINI
+758 AIDDGNGGKIFVDV
-772 TNLEAGFALYFGG
+772 TNLETGLVLYFGG

>member
-24 LSKIKKPTNGRLYH
+24 LCKIKKPTNGRLYY

-71 KSELGAWLKENNYI
+71 KSELGAWLKKNNYI

-92 ALVDVIGSPIE
+92 ALIDVIGSPIE

-123 ELNLLNKPLNLIEDI
+123 ELNLLNEPLNLINEI
-138 KTLKGTN
+138 ESLKSTDK
-145 ETLFSYCEGL
+145 TLFSFCERL
-155 ANKINEVRTI
+155 ANQVNEIRSI

-176 TRLNDYIKKSLAD
+176 TKLGEYVKKSLAD
-189 SLYLSKDAAGE
+189 SIYLSKEDAGQ

-208 VEKLKGYVTNEQ
+208 VEKLKGYVTDKQ
-220 LTKSLKPYQKVSE
+220 LTESLKPYQKKSE
-233 ADLKYATKSDSDN
+233 ADSKYVTKSDLDN
-246 KYLQKSVASKTYA
+246 KYLQKSAASKTYA

-286 TADFAKKSDVES
+286 TANFAKKSDVES
-298 SYVRKEELGK
+298 SYVKKEELSK
-308 YETKSNAGNRL
+308 YETKSGADDKL
-319 STFAKMDWVNEYF
+319 TPFAKKVWVNEYF

-350 VANQLSIYTTNESVD
+350 IVNQLSTYATNKSVD
-365 DKISQTNRQIIDTNN
+365 DKIAQTNREIIDIEN
-380 KFANYAT
+380 KFAKYVT
-387 KSQLQSVIDTIPSKG
+387 KSQLDSKVAG
-402 EISST
+402 F
-407 YVTKDEL
+407 VTK
-414 NTRISNLE
+414 
-422 SYSNVDEKLK
+422 SY
-432 GYVTK
+432 
-437 EELNGKET
+437 
-445 SIKNEIVGVKNK
+445 
-457 LSDYATKSQL
+457 
-467 QTKLEKYI
+467 
-475 TKSVAD
+475 AD
-481 STYLTTQKLNDR
+481 STYLTTKKLNDR
-493 LSDYEKSSDVDA
+493 
-505 KLNGLATKEYVDDKI
+505 
-520 SGVSGEIVGVKNK
+520 
-533 LSDYVTKSQLQTKL
+533 
-547 EGYITK
+547 
-553 SESKSSFV
+553 
-561 TPQVLNDKLSV
+561 LSV
-572 YEKTSDVDEKLNE
+572 YEKTSDVDDKLNE

-604 ISDTYVSKG
+604 ISDTYVSKS
-613 SLKDYVKKSDVDFET
+613 SLKDYVKKSDVDFEA
-628 FAKKIWVD
+628 FAKKIWVE

-658 LQKSVADE
+658 LQKSMADE

-690 DAVTREE
+690 DVVTREE
-697 SKVFAKKVWVDEYFV
+697 SKAFAKKIWVDEYYM
-712 RKGQIDGIQNATV
+712 RKGQIEGIKNAMV
-725 LSREFET
+725 LSQEFET
-732 ESDLKNSEKNIKQGF
+732 ERDLRNSERNIQQGF
-747 YYLTSDQVLMV
+747 YYLTKDKILMV
-758 AIDDGNGGKMFINI
+758 AIDDGNGGKIFVDV
-772 TNLEAGFALYFGG
+772 TNLETGLFLYFGG

>member
-24 LSKIKKPTNGRLYH
+24 LCKIKKPTNGRLYH

-71 KSELGAWLKENNYI
+71 KSELGAWLKKNNYI

-92 ALVDVIGSPIE
+92 ALIDVIGSPIE

-123 ELNLLNKPLNLIEDI
+123 ELNLLNEPLNLINEI
-138 KTLKGTN
+138 ESLKSTDK
-145 ETLFSYCEGL
+145 TLFSFCERL
-155 ANKINEVRTI
+155 ANQVNEIRSI

-176 TRLNDYIKKSLAD
+176 TKLGEYVKKSLAD
-189 SLYLSKDAAGE
+189 SIYLSKEDAGQ

-208 VEKLKGYVTNEQ
+208 VEKLKGYVTDKQ
-220 LTKSLKPYQKVSE
+220 LTESLKPYQKKSE
-233 ADLKYATKSDSDN
+233 ADSKYVTKSDLDN
-246 KYLQKSVASKTYA
+246 KYLQKSAASKTYA

-298 SYVRKEELGK
+298 SYVKKEELSK
-308 YETKSNAGNRL
+308 YETKSGADDKL
-319 STFAKMDWVNEYF
+319 TPFAKKVWVNQYF

-350 VANQLSIYTTNESVD
+350 IVNQLSTYATNKSVD
-365 DKISQTNRQIIDTNN
+365 DKIAQTNREIIDIEN
-380 KFANYAT
+380 KFAKYVT
-387 KSQLQSVIDTIPSKG
+387 KSQLDSKVAG
-402 EISST
+402 F
-407 YVTKDEL
+407 VTK
-414 NTRISNLE
+414 
-422 SYSNVDEKLK
+422 SY
-432 GYVTK
+432 
-437 EELNGKET
+437 
-445 SIKNEIVGVKNK
+445 
-457 LSDYATKSQL
+457 
-467 QTKLEKYI
+467 
-475 TKSVAD
+475 AD
-481 STYLTTQKLNDR
+481 STYLTTKKLNDR
-493 LSDYEKSSDVDA
+493 
-505 KLNGLATKEYVDDKI
+505 
-520 SGVSGEIVGVKNK
+520 
-533 LSDYVTKSQLQTKL
+533 
-547 EGYITK
+547 
-553 SESKSSFV
+553 
-561 TPQVLNDKLSV
+561 LSV
-572 YEKTSDVDEKLNE
+572 YEKTSDVDDKLNE

-604 ISDTYVSKG
+604 ISDTYVSKS
-613 SLKDYVKKSDVDFET
+613 SLKDYVKKSDADFEA
-628 FAKKIWVD
+628 FAKKVWVD

-658 LQKSVADE
+658 LQKSMADE

-690 DAVTREE
+690 DVVTREE
-697 SKVFAKKVWVDEYFV
+697 SKAFAKKIWVDEYYM
-712 RKGQIDGIQNATV
+712 RKGQIEGIKNAMV
-725 LSREFET
+725 LSQEFET
-732 ESDLKNSEKNIKQGF
+732 ERDLRNSERNIQQGF
-747 YYLTSDQVLMV
+747 YYLTKDKILMV
-758 AIDDGNGGKMFINI
+758 AIDDGNGGKIFVDV
-772 TNLEAGFALYFGG
+772 TNLETGLFLYFGG

>member
-24 LSKIKKPTNGRLYH
+24 LCKIKKPTNGRLYH

-71 KSELGAWLKENNYI
+71 KSELGAWLKKNNYI

-92 ALVDVIGSPIE
+92 ALIDVIGSPIE

-123 ELNLLNKPLNLIEDI
+123 ELNLLNEPLNLINEI
-138 KTLKGTN
+138 ESLKSTDK
-145 ETLFSYCEGL
+145 TLFSFCERL
-155 ANKINEVRTI
+155 ANQVNEIRSI
-165 ANDKISSGELD
+165 ANDKISSGELN
-176 TRLNDYIKKSLAD
+176 TKLGEYVKKSLAD
-189 SLYLSKDAAGE
+189 SIYLSKEDAGQ

-208 VEKLKGYVTNEQ
+208 VEKLKGYVTDKQ
-220 LTKSLKPYQKVSE
+220 LTESLKPYQKKSE
-233 ADLKYATKSDSDN
+233 ADSKYVTKSDLDN
-246 KYLQKSVASKTYA
+246 KYLQKSAASKTYA

-286 TADFAKKSDVES
+286 TANFAKKSDVES
-298 SYVRKEELGK
+298 SYVKKEELSK
-308 YETKSNAGNRL
+308 YETKSGVDYKL
-319 STFAKMDWVNEYF
+319 TPFAKKVWVNEYF

-350 VANQLSIYTTNESVD
+350 IVNQLSTYATNKSVD
-365 DKISQTNRQIIDTNN
+365 DKIAQTNREIIDIEN
-380 KFANYAT
+380 KFAKYVT
-387 KSQLQSVIDTIPSKG
+387 KSQLDSKVAG
-402 EISST
+402 F
-407 YVTKDEL
+407 
-414 NTRISNLE
+414 
-422 SYSNVDEKLK
+422 
-432 GYVTK
+432 
-437 EELNGKET
+437 
-445 SIKNEIVGVKNK
+445 
-457 LSDYATKSQL
+457 
-467 QTKLEKYI
+467 I
-475 TKSVAD
+475 TKSYAD
-481 STYLTTQKLNDR
+481 STYLTTKKLNDR
-493 LSDYEKSSDVDA
+493 
-505 KLNGLATKEYVDDKI
+505 
-520 SGVSGEIVGVKNK
+520 
-533 LSDYVTKSQLQTKL
+533 
-547 EGYITK
+547 
-553 SESKSSFV
+553 
-561 TPQVLNDKLSV
+561 LSV
-572 YEKTSDVDEKLNE
+572 YEKTSDVDDKLNE

-604 ISDTYVSKG
+604 ISDTYVSKS
-613 SLKDYVKKSDVDFET
+613 SLKDYVKKSDVDFEA

-658 LQKSVADE
+658 LQKSMADE

-690 DAVTREE
+690 DVITREE
-697 SKVFAKKVWVDEYFV
+697 SKAFAKKIWVDEYYM
-712 RKGQIDGIQNATV
+712 RKGQIEGIKNAMV
-725 LSREFET
+725 LSQEFET
-732 ESDLKNSEKNIKQGF
+732 EKDLRNSERNIQQGF
-747 YYLTSDQVLMV
+747 YYLTKDKILMV
-758 AIDDGNGGKMFINI
+758 AIDDGNGGKIFVDV
-772 TNLEAGFALYFGG
+772 TNLETGLFLYFGG

>member
-24 LSKIKKPTNGRLYH
+24 LCKIKKPTNGRLYH

-71 KSELGAWLKENNYI
+71 KSELGAWLKKNNYI

-92 ALVDVIGSPIE
+92 ALIDVIGSPIE

-123 ELNLLNKPLNLIEDI
+123 ELNLLNEPLNLINEI
-138 KTLKGTN
+138 ESLKSTDK
-145 ETLFSYCEGL
+145 TLFSFCERL
-155 ANKINEVRTI
+155 ANQVNEIRSI

-176 TRLNDYIKKSLAD
+176 TKLGEYVKKSLAD
-189 SLYLSKDAAGE
+189 SIYLSKEDAGQ

-208 VEKLKGYVTNEQ
+208 VEKLKGYVTDKQ
-220 LTKSLKPYQKVSE
+220 LTESLKPYQKKSE
-233 ADLKYATKSDSDN
+233 ADSKYVTKSDLDN
-246 KYLQKSVASKTYA
+246 KYLQKSAASKTYA

-269 TKEGVDE
+269 TKEGVDK

-298 SYVRKEELGK
+298 SYVKKEELSK
-308 YETKSNAGNRL
+308 YETKSGADNKL
-319 STFAKMDWVNEYF
+319 TPFAKKVWVNEYF
-332 TQKTDLKRI
+332 TQQKDLKRI

-350 VANQLSIYTTNESVD
+350 IVNQLSTYATNKSVD
-365 DKISQTNRQIIDTNN
+365 DKIAQTNREIIDIEN
-380 KFANYAT
+380 KFAKYVT
-387 KSQLQSVIDTIPSKG
+387 KSQLDSKVAG
-402 EISST
+402 F
-407 YVTKDEL
+407 VTKRD
-414 NTRISNLE
+414 
-422 SYSNVDEKLK
+422 
-432 GYVTK
+432 
-437 EELNGKET
+437 
-445 SIKNEIVGVKNK
+445 
-457 LSDYATKSQL
+457 
-467 QTKLEKYI
+467 
-475 TKSVAD
+475 AD
-481 STYLTTQKLNDR
+481 STYLTTKKLNDR
-493 LSDYEKSSDVDA
+493 
-505 KLNGLATKEYVDDKI
+505 
-520 SGVSGEIVGVKNK
+520 
-533 LSDYVTKSQLQTKL
+533 
-547 EGYITK
+547 
-553 SESKSSFV
+553 
-561 TPQVLNDKLSV
+561 LSV
-572 YEKTSDVDEKLNE
+572 YEKTSDVDDKLNE

-604 ISDTYVSKG
+604 ISDTYVSKS
-613 SLKDYVKKSDVDFET
+613 SLKDYVKKSDVDFEA
-628 FAKKIWVD
+628 FAKKLWVD

-658 LQKSVADE
+658 LQKSMADE

-690 DAVTREE
+690 DVVTREE
-697 SKVFAKKVWVDEYFV
+697 SKAFAKKIWVDEYYM
-712 RKGQIDGIQNATV
+712 RKGQIEGIKNAMV
-725 LSREFET
+725 LSQEFET
-732 ESDLKNSEKNIKQGF
+732 ERDLRNSERNIQQGF
-747 YYLTSDQVLMV
+747 YYLTKDKILMV
-758 AIDDGNGGKMFINI
+758 AIDDGKGGKIFVDV
-772 TNLEAGFALYFGG
+772 TNLETGLVLYFGG

>member
-24 LSKIKKPTNGRLYH
+24 LCKIKKPTNGRLYH

-71 KSELGAWLKENNYI
+71 KSELGAWLKKNNYI

-92 ALVDVIGSPIE
+92 ALIDVIGSPIE

-123 ELNLLNKPLNLIEDI
+123 ELNLLNEPLNLINEI
-138 KTLKGTN
+138 ESLKSTDK
-145 ETLFSYCEGL
+145 TLFSFCERL
-155 ANKINEVRTI
+155 ANQVNEIRSI

-176 TRLNDYIKKSLAD
+176 TKLGEYVKKSLAD
-189 SLYLSKDAAGE
+189 SIYLSKEDAGQ

-208 VEKLKGYVTNEQ
+208 VEKLKGYVTDKQ
-220 LTKSLKPYQKVSE
+220 LTESLKPYQKKSE
-233 ADLKYATKSDSDN
+233 ADSKYVTKSDLEN
-246 KYLQKSVASKTYA
+246 KYLQKSAASKTYA

-269 TKEGVDE
+269 TKKGVDE

-286 TADFAKKSDVES
+286 TANFAKKSDVES
-298 SYVRKEELGK
+298 SYVKKEELSK
-308 YETKSNAGNRL
+308 YETKSGADDKL
-319 STFAKMDWVNEYF
+319 TPFAKKVWVNQYF

-350 VANQLSIYTTNESVD
+350 IVNQLSTYATNKSVD
-365 DKISQTNRQIIDTNN
+365 DKIAQTNREIIDIEN
-380 KFANYAT
+380 KFAKYVT
-387 KSQLQSVIDTIPSKG
+387 KSQLDSKVAG
-402 EISST
+402 F
-407 YVTKDEL
+407 VTK
-414 NTRISNLE
+414 
-422 SYSNVDEKLK
+422 SY
-432 GYVTK
+432 
-437 EELNGKET
+437 
-445 SIKNEIVGVKNK
+445 
-457 LSDYATKSQL
+457 
-467 QTKLEKYI
+467 
-475 TKSVAD
+475 AD
-481 STYLTTQKLNDR
+481 STYLTTKKLNDR
-493 LSDYEKSSDVDA
+493 
-505 KLNGLATKEYVDDKI
+505 
-520 SGVSGEIVGVKNK
+520 
-533 LSDYVTKSQLQTKL
+533 
-547 EGYITK
+547 
-553 SESKSSFV
+553 
-561 TPQVLNDKLSV
+561 LSV
-572 YEKTSDVDEKLNE
+572 YEKTSDVDDKLNE

-604 ISDTYVSKG
+604 ISDTYVSKS
-613 SLKDYVKKSDVDFET
+613 SLKDYVKKSDVDFEA

-658 LQKSVADE
+658 LQKSMADE

-678 AKIVDIIGLATS
+678 AKIVDIIGLAKN
-690 DAVTREE
+690 DVITREE
-697 SKVFAKKVWVDEYFV
+697 SKAFAKKVWVDEYYM
-712 RKGQIDGIQNATV
+712 RKGQIEGIKNAMV
-725 LSREFET
+725 LSQEFET
-732 ESDLKNSEKNIKQGF
+732 ERDLRNSERNIQQGF
-747 YYLTSDQVLMV
+747 YYLTKDKILMV
-758 AIDDGNGGKMFINI
+758 AIDDGNGGKIFVDV
-772 TNLEAGFALYFGG
+772 TNLETGLFLYFGG

>member
-24 LSKIKKPTNGRLYH
+24 LCKIKKPTNGRLYH

-71 KSELGAWLKENNYI
+71 KSELGAWLKKNNYI

-92 ALVDVIGSPIE
+92 ALIDVIGSPIE

-123 ELNLLNKPLNLIEDI
+123 ELNLLNEPLNLINEI
-138 KTLKGTN
+138 ESLKSTDK
-145 ETLFSYCEGL
+145 TLFSFCERL
-155 ANKINEVRTI
+155 ANQVNEIRSI

-176 TRLNDYIKKSLAD
+176 TKLGEYVKKSLAD
-189 SLYLSKDAAGE
+189 SIYLSKEDAGQ

-208 VEKLKGYVTNEQ
+208 VEKLKGYVTDKQ
-220 LTKSLKPYQKVSE
+220 LTESLKPYQKKSE
-233 ADLKYATKSDSDN
+233 ADSKYVTKSDLDN
-246 KYLQKSVASKTYA
+246 KYLQKSAASKTYA

-286 TADFAKKSDVES
+286 TANFAKKSDVES
-298 SYVRKEELGK
+298 SYVKKEELSK
-308 YETKSNAGNRL
+308 YETKSGADDKL
-319 STFAKMDWVNEYF
+319 TPFAKKVWVNEYF

-350 VANQLSIYTTNESVD
+350 IVNQLSTYATNKSVD
-365 DKISQTNRQIIDTNN
+365 DKIAQTNREIIDIEN
-380 KFANYAT
+380 KFAKYVT
-387 KSQLQSVIDTIPSKG
+387 KSQLDSKVAG
-402 EISST
+402 F
-407 YVTKDEL
+407 VTK
-414 NTRISNLE
+414 
-422 SYSNVDEKLK
+422 SY
-432 GYVTK
+432 
-437 EELNGKET
+437 
-445 SIKNEIVGVKNK
+445 
-457 LSDYATKSQL
+457 
-467 QTKLEKYI
+467 
-475 TKSVAD
+475 AD
-481 STYLTTQKLNDR
+481 STYLTTKKLNDR
-493 LSDYEKSSDVDA
+493 
-505 KLNGLATKEYVDDKI
+505 
-520 SGVSGEIVGVKNK
+520 
-533 LSDYVTKSQLQTKL
+533 
-547 EGYITK
+547 
-553 SESKSSFV
+553 
-561 TPQVLNDKLSV
+561 LSV
-572 YEKTSDVDEKLNE
+572 YEKTSDVDDKLNE

-604 ISDTYVSKG
+604 ISDTYVSKS
-613 SLKDYVKKSDVDFET
+613 SLKDYVKKSDVDFEA

-658 LQKSVADE
+658 LQKSMADE

-690 DAVTREE
+690 DVVTREE
-697 SKVFAKKVWVDEYFV
+697 SKAFAKKVWVDEYYM
-712 RKGQIDGIQNATV
+712 RKGQIEGIKNAMV
-725 LSREFET
+725 LSQEFET
-732 ESDLKNSEKNIKQGF
+732 ERDLRNSERNIQQGF
-747 YYLTSDQVLMV
+747 YYLTKDKILMV
-758 AIDDGNGGKMFINI
+758 AIDDGNGGKIFVNV
-772 TNLEAGFALYFGG
+772 TNLETGLFLYFGG

>member
-24 LSKIKKPTNGRLYH
+24 LCKIKKPTNGRLYH

-59 TTDKSESSDVVK
+59 TTDKSELSDVVK
-71 KSELGAWLKENNYI
+71 KSELGAWLKKNNYI

-92 ALVDVIGSPIE
+92 ALIDVIGSPIE

-123 ELNLLNKPLNLIEDI
+123 ELNLLNEPLNLINEI
-138 KTLKGTN
+138 ESLKSTDK
-145 ETLFSYCEGL
+145 TLFSFCERL
-155 ANKINEVRTI
+155 ANQVNEIRSI

-176 TRLNDYIKKSLAD
+176 TKLGEYVKKSLAD
-189 SLYLSKDAAGE
+189 SIYLSKEDAGQ
-200 LYIDEEEF
+200 LYIDEKEF
-208 VEKLKGYVTNEQ
+208 VEKLKGYVTDKQ
-220 LTKSLKPYQKVSE
+220 LTESLKPYQKKSE
-233 ADLKYATKSDSDN
+233 ADSKYVTKSDLDN
-246 KYLQKSVASKTYA
+246 KYLQKSAASKTYA

-286 TADFAKKSDVES
+286 TANFAKKSDVES
-298 SYVRKEELGK
+298 SYVKKEELSK
-308 YETKSNAGNRL
+308 YETKSGVDYKL
-319 STFAKMDWVNEYF
+319 TPFAKKVWVNEYF

-350 VANQLSIYTTNESVD
+350 IVNQLSTYATNKSVD
-365 DKISQTNRQIIDTNN
+365 DKIAQTNREIIDIEN
-380 KFANYAT
+380 KFAKYVT
-387 KSQLQSVIDTIPSKG
+387 KSQLDSKVAG
-402 EISST
+402 F
-407 YVTKDEL
+407 
-414 NTRISNLE
+414 
-422 SYSNVDEKLK
+422 
-432 GYVTK
+432 
-437 EELNGKET
+437 
-445 SIKNEIVGVKNK
+445 
-457 LSDYATKSQL
+457 
-467 QTKLEKYI
+467 I
-475 TKSVAD
+475 TKSYAD
-481 STYLTTQKLNDR
+481 STYLTTKKLNDR
-493 LSDYEKSSDVDA
+493 
-505 KLNGLATKEYVDDKI
+505 
-520 SGVSGEIVGVKNK
+520 
-533 LSDYVTKSQLQTKL
+533 
-547 EGYITK
+547 
-553 SESKSSFV
+553 
-561 TPQVLNDKLSV
+561 LSV
-572 YEKTSDVDEKLNE
+572 YEKTSDVDDKLNE

-604 ISDTYVSKG
+604 ISDTYVSKS
-613 SLKDYVKKSDVDFET
+613 SLKDYVKKSDVDFEA

-658 LQKSVADE
+658 LQKSMADE

-690 DAVTREE
+690 DVVTREE
-697 SKVFAKKVWVDEYFV
+697 SKAFAKKVWVDEYYM
-712 RKGQIDGIQNATV
+712 RKGQIEGIKNAMV
-725 LSREFET
+725 LSQEFET
-732 ESDLKNSEKNIKQGF
+732 EKDLRNSERNIQQGF
-747 YYLTSDQVLMV
+747 YYLTKDKILMV
-758 AIDDGNGGKMFINI
+758 AIDDGNGGKIFVDV
-772 TNLEAGFALYFGG
+772 TNLETGLFLYFGG

>member
-24 LSKIKKPTNGRLYH
+24 LCKIKKPTNGRLYH

-71 KSELGAWLKENNYI
+71 KSELGAWLKKNNYI

-92 ALVDVIGSPIE
+92 ALIDVIGSPIE

-123 ELNLLNKPLNLIEDI
+123 ELNLLNEPLNLINEI
-138 KTLKGTN
+138 ESLKSTDK
-145 ETLFSYCEGL
+145 TLFSYCEGL
-155 ANKINEVRTI
+155 ANQVNEIRSI

-176 TRLNDYIKKSLAD
+176 TKLGEYVKKSLAD
-189 SLYLSKDAAGE
+189 SIYLSKEDAGQ

-220 LTKSLKPYQKVSE
+220 LTESLKPYQKKSE
-233 ADLKYATKSDSDN
+233 ADSKYATKSDSDN

-269 TKEGVDE
+269 TKKGVDE

-286 TADFAKKSDVES
+286 TANFAKKSDVES
-298 SYVRKEELGK
+298 SYVKKEELSK
-308 YETKSNAGNRL
+308 YETKSGADNKL
-319 STFAKMDWVNEYF
+319 TPFAKKVWVNQYF

-350 VANQLSIYTTNESVD
+350 IVNQLSTYATNKSVD
-365 DKISQTNRQIIDTNN
+365 DKIAQTNREIIDIEN
-380 KFANYAT
+380 KFAKYVT
-387 KSQLQSVIDTIPSKG
+387 KSQLDSKVAG
-402 EISST
+402 F
-407 YVTKDEL
+407 VTK
-414 NTRISNLE
+414 
-422 SYSNVDEKLK
+422 SY
-432 GYVTK
+432 
-437 EELNGKET
+437 
-445 SIKNEIVGVKNK
+445 
-457 LSDYATKSQL
+457 
-467 QTKLEKYI
+467 
-475 TKSVAD
+475 AD
-481 STYLTTQKLNDR
+481 STYLTTKKLNDR
-493 LSDYEKSSDVDA
+493 
-505 KLNGLATKEYVDDKI
+505 
-520 SGVSGEIVGVKNK
+520 
-533 LSDYVTKSQLQTKL
+533 
-547 EGYITK
+547 
-553 SESKSSFV
+553 
-561 TPQVLNDKLSV
+561 LSV
-572 YEKTSDVDEKLNE
+572 YEKTSDVDDKLNE

-604 ISDTYVSKG
+604 ISDTYVSKS
-613 SLKDYVKKSDVDFET
+613 SLKDYVKKSDVDFEA
-628 FAKKIWVD
+628 FAKKVWVD

-658 LQKSVADE
+658 LQKSMADE

-678 AKIVDIIGLATS
+678 AKIVDIIGLAKN
-690 DAVTREE
+690 DVITREE
-697 SKVFAKKVWVDEYFV
+697 SKAFAKKVWVDEYYM
-712 RKGQIDGIQNATV
+712 RKGQIEGIKNAMV
-725 LSREFET
+725 LSQEFET
-732 ESDLKNSEKNIKQGF
+732 ERDLRNSERNIQQGF
-747 YYLTSDQVLMV
+747 YYLTKDKILMV
-758 AIDDGNGGKMFINI
+758 AIDDGNGGKIFVDV
-772 TNLEAGFALYFGG
+772 TNLETGLVLYFGG

>member
-24 LSKIKKPTNGRLYH
+24 LCKIKKPTNGRLYH

-71 KSELGAWLKENNYI
+71 KSELGAWLKKNNYI

-92 ALVDVIGSPIE
+92 ALIDVIGSPIE

-123 ELNLLNKPLNLIEDI
+123 ELNLLNEPLNLINEI
-138 KTLKGTN
+138 ESLKSTDK
-145 ETLFSYCEGL
+145 TLFSFCERL
-155 ANKINEVRTI
+155 ANQVNEIRSI

-176 TRLNDYIKKSLAD
+176 TKLGEYVKKSLAD
-189 SLYLSKDAAGE
+189 SIYLSKEDAGQ

-220 LTKSLKPYQKVSE
+220 LTESLKPYQKKSE
-233 ADLKYATKSDSDN
+233 ADSKYATKSDSDN

-269 TKEGVDE
+269 TKKGVDE

-286 TADFAKKSDVES
+286 TANFAKKSDVES
-298 SYVRKEELGK
+298 SYVKKEELSK
-308 YETKSNAGNRL
+308 YETKSGADDKL
-319 STFAKMDWVNEYF
+319 TPFAKKVWVNQYF

-350 VANQLSIYTTNESVD
+350 IVNQLSTYATNKSVD
-365 DKISQTNRQIIDTNN
+365 DKIAQTNREIIDIEN
-380 KFANYAT
+380 KFAKYVT
-387 KSQLQSVIDTIPSKG
+387 KSQLDSKVAG
-402 EISST
+402 F
-407 YVTKDEL
+407 VTK
-414 NTRISNLE
+414 N
-422 SYSNVDEKLK
+422 Y
-432 GYVTK
+432 
-437 EELNGKET
+437 
-445 SIKNEIVGVKNK
+445 
-457 LSDYATKSQL
+457 
-467 QTKLEKYI
+467 
-475 TKSVAD
+475 AD
-481 STYLTTQKLNDR
+481 STYLTTKKLNDR
-493 LSDYEKSSDVDA
+493 
-505 KLNGLATKEYVDDKI
+505 
-520 SGVSGEIVGVKNK
+520 
-533 LSDYVTKSQLQTKL
+533 
-547 EGYITK
+547 
-553 SESKSSFV
+553 
-561 TPQVLNDKLSV
+561 LSV
-572 YEKTSDVDEKLNE
+572 YEKTSDVDDKLNE

-604 ISDTYVSKG
+604 ISDTYVSKS
-613 SLKDYVKKSDVDFET
+613 SLKDYVKKSDVDFEA

-658 LQKSVADE
+658 LQKSMADE

-690 DAVTREE
+690 DVVTREE
-697 SKVFAKKVWVDEYFV
+697 SKAFAKKVWVDEYYM
-712 RKGQIDGIQNATV
+712 RKGQIEGIKNAMV
-725 LSREFET
+725 LSQEFET
-732 ESDLKNSEKNIKQGF
+732 ERDLRNSERNIQQGF
-747 YYLTSDQVLMV
+747 YYLTKDKILMV
-758 AIDDGNGGKMFINI
+758 AIDDGNGGKIFVDV
-772 TNLEAGFALYFGG
+772 TNLETGLFLYFGG

>member
-24 LSKIKKPTNGRLYH
+24 LCKIKKPTNGRLYH

-71 KSELGAWLKENNYI
+71 KSELGAWLKKNNYI

-92 ALVDVIGSPIE
+92 ALIDVIGSPIE

-145 ETLFSYCEGL
+145 ETPFSYCEGL

-165 ANDKISSGELD
+165 ANDKISSGKLD

-189 SLYLSKDAAGE
+189 SLYLSKEDAGQ

-220 LTKSLKPYQKVSE
+220 LTESLKPYQKKSE
-233 ADLKYATKSDSDN
+233 ADSKYATKSDSDN

-269 TKEGVDE
+269 TKKGVDE
-276 KLSGYVKQED
+276 KLSRYVKQED
-286 TADFAKKSDVES
+286 TANFAKKSDVES
-298 SYVRKEELGK
+298 SYVKKEELSK
-308 YETKSNAGNRL
+308 YETKSGADDKL
-319 STFAKMDWVNEYF
+319 TPFAKKVWVNQYF

-350 VANQLSIYTTNESVD
+350 IVNQLSTYATNKSVD
-365 DKISQTNRQIIDTNN
+365 DKIAQTNREIIDIEN
-380 KFANYAT
+380 KFAKYVT
-387 KSQLQSVIDTIPSKG
+387 KSQLDSKVAG
-402 EISST
+402 F
-407 YVTKDEL
+407 VTK
-414 NTRISNLE
+414 
-422 SYSNVDEKLK
+422 SY
-432 GYVTK
+432 
-437 EELNGKET
+437 
-445 SIKNEIVGVKNK
+445 
-457 LSDYATKSQL
+457 
-467 QTKLEKYI
+467 
-475 TKSVAD
+475 AD
-481 STYLTTQKLNDR
+481 STYLTTKKLNDR
-493 LSDYEKSSDVDA
+493 
-505 KLNGLATKEYVDDKI
+505 
-520 SGVSGEIVGVKNK
+520 
-533 LSDYVTKSQLQTKL
+533 
-547 EGYITK
+547 
-553 SESKSSFV
+553 
-561 TPQVLNDKLSV
+561 LSV
-572 YEKTSDVDEKLNE
+572 YEKTSDVDDKLNE

-604 ISDTYVSKG
+604 ISDTYVSKS
-613 SLKDYVKKSDVDFET
+613 SLKDYVKKSDVDFEA
-628 FAKKIWVD
+628 FAKKVWVD

-658 LQKSVADE
+658 LQKSMADE

-678 AKIVDIIGLATS
+678 AKIVDIIGLAKN
-690 DAVTREE
+690 DVITREE
-697 SKVFAKKVWVDEYFV
+697 SKAFAKKVWVDEYYM
-712 RKGQIDGIQNATV
+712 RKGQIEGIKNAMV
-725 LSREFET
+725 LSQEFET
-732 ESDLKNSEKNIKQGF
+732 ERDLRNSERNIQQGF
-747 YYLTSDQVLMV
+747 YYLTKDKILMV
-758 AIDDGNGGKMFINI
+758 AIDDGNGGKIFVDV
-772 TNLEAGFALYFGG
+772 TNLETGLFLYFGG

>member
-24 LSKIKKPTNGRLYH
+24 LCKIKKPTNGRLYH

-71 KSELGAWLKENNYI
+71 KSELGAWLKKNNYI

-92 ALVDVIGSPIE
+92 ALIDVIGSPIE

-123 ELNLLNKPLNLIEDI
+123 ELNLLNEPLNLINEI
-138 KTLKGTN
+138 ESLKSTDK
-145 ETLFSYCEGL
+145 TLFSFCERL
-155 ANKINEVRTI
+155 ANQVNEIRSI

-176 TRLNDYIKKSLAD
+176 TKLGEYVKKSLAD
-189 SLYLSKDAAGE
+189 SIYLSKEDAGQ

-208 VEKLKGYVTNEQ
+208 VEKLKGYVTDKQ
-220 LTKSLKPYQKVSE
+220 LTESLKPYQKKSE
-233 ADLKYATKSDSDN
+233 ADSKYVTKSDLDN
-246 KYLQKSVASKTYA
+246 KYLQKSAASKTYA

-286 TADFAKKSDVES
+286 TANFAKKSDVES
-298 SYVRKEELGK
+298 SYVKKEELSK
-308 YETKSNAGNRL
+308 YETKSGADDKL
-319 STFAKMDWVNEYF
+319 TPFAKKVWVNEYF
-332 TQKTDLKRI
+332 TQQKDLKRI

-350 VANQLSIYTTNESVD
+350 IVNQLSTYATNKSVD
-365 DKISQTNRQIIDTNN
+365 DKIAQTNREIIDIEN
-380 KFANYAT
+380 KFAKYVT
-387 KSQLQSVIDTIPSKG
+387 KSQLDSKVAG
-402 EISST
+402 F
-407 YVTKDEL
+407 VTKRD
-414 NTRISNLE
+414 
-422 SYSNVDEKLK
+422 
-432 GYVTK
+432 
-437 EELNGKET
+437 
-445 SIKNEIVGVKNK
+445 
-457 LSDYATKSQL
+457 
-467 QTKLEKYI
+467 
-475 TKSVAD
+475 AD
-481 STYLTTQKLNDR
+481 STYLTTKKLNDR
-493 LSDYEKSSDVDA
+493 
-505 KLNGLATKEYVDDKI
+505 
-520 SGVSGEIVGVKNK
+520 
-533 LSDYVTKSQLQTKL
+533 
-547 EGYITK
+547 
-553 SESKSSFV
+553 
-561 TPQVLNDKLSV
+561 LSV
-572 YEKTSDVDEKLNE
+572 YEKTSDVDDKLNE

-604 ISDTYVSKG
+604 ISDTYVSKS
-613 SLKDYVKKSDVDFET
+613 SLKDYVKKSDVDFEA

-658 LQKSVADE
+658 LQKSMADE

-690 DAVTREE
+690 DVVTREE
-697 SKVFAKKVWVDEYFV
+697 SKAFAKKVWVDEYYM
-712 RKGQIDGIQNATV
+712 RKGQIEGIKNAMV
-725 LSREFET
+725 LSQEFET
-732 ESDLKNSEKNIKQGF
+732 ERDLRNSERNIQQGF
-747 YYLTSDQVLMV
+747 YYLTKDKILMV
-758 AIDDGNGGKMFINI
+758 AIDDGNGGKIFVDV
-772 TNLEAGFALYFGG
+772 TNLETGLFLYFGG

>member
-71 KSELGAWLKENNYI
+71 KSELGVWLRENNYI

-123 ELNLLNKPLNLIEDI
+123 ELNLLNEPLNLINEI
-138 KTLKGTN
+138 ESLKSTDK
-145 ETLFSYCEGL
+145 TLFSFCERL
-155 ANKINEVRTI
+155 ANQVNEIRSI

-176 TRLNDYIKKSLAD
+176 TKLGEYVKKSLAD
-189 SLYLSKDAAGE
+189 SIYLSKEDAGQ

-208 VEKLKGYVTNEQ
+208 VEKLKGYVTDKQ
-220 LTKSLKPYQKVSE
+220 LTESLKPYQKKSE
-233 ADLKYATKSDSDN
+233 ADSKYVTKSDLDN
-246 KYLQKSVASKTYA
+246 KYLQKSAASKTYA

-269 TKEGVDE
+269 TKKGVDE

-286 TADFAKKSDVES
+286 TANFAKKSDVES
-298 SYVRKEELGK
+298 SYVKKEELSK
-308 YETKSNAGNRL
+308 YETKSGADDKL
-319 STFAKMDWVNEYF
+319 TPFAKKVWVNQYF

-350 VANQLSIYTTNESVD
+350 IVNQLSTYATNKSVD
-365 DKISQTNRQIIDTNN
+365 DKIAQTNREIIDIEN
-380 KFANYAT
+380 KFAKYVT
-387 KSQLQSVIDTIPSKG
+387 KSQLDSKVAG
-402 EISST
+402 F
-407 YVTKDEL
+407 VTK
-414 NTRISNLE
+414 
-422 SYSNVDEKLK
+422 SY
-432 GYVTK
+432 
-437 EELNGKET
+437 
-445 SIKNEIVGVKNK
+445 
-457 LSDYATKSQL
+457 
-467 QTKLEKYI
+467 
-475 TKSVAD
+475 AD
-481 STYLTTQKLNDR
+481 STYLTTKKLNDR
-493 LSDYEKSSDVDA
+493 
-505 KLNGLATKEYVDDKI
+505 
-520 SGVSGEIVGVKNK
+520 
-533 LSDYVTKSQLQTKL
+533 
-547 EGYITK
+547 
-553 SESKSSFV
+553 
-561 TPQVLNDKLSV
+561 LSV
-572 YEKTSDVDEKLNE
+572 YEKTSDVDDKLNE

-604 ISDTYVSKG
+604 ISDTYVSKS
-613 SLKDYVKKSDVDFET
+613 SLKDYVKKSDVDFEA

-658 LQKSVADE
+658 LQKSMADE

-678 AKIVDIIGLATS
+678 AKIVDIIGLAKN
-690 DAVTREE
+690 DVITREE
-697 SKVFAKKVWVDEYFV
+697 SKAFAKKVWVDEYYM
-712 RKGQIDGIQNATV
+712 RKGQIEGIKNAMV
-725 LSREFET
+725 LSQEFET
-732 ESDLKNSEKNIKQGF
+732 ERDLRNSERNIQQGF
-747 YYLTSDQVLMV
+747 YYLTKDKILMV
-758 AIDDGNGGKMFINI
+758 AIDDGNGGKIFVDV
-772 TNLEAGFALYFGG
+772 TNLETGLVLYFGG

>member
-71 KSELGAWLKENNYI
+71 KSELGVWLRENNYI

-123 ELNLLNKPLNLIEDI
+123 ELNLLNEPLNLINEI
-138 KTLKGTN
+138 ESLKSTDK
-145 ETLFSYCEGL
+145 TLFSFCERL
-155 ANKINEVRTI
+155 ANQINEIRSI

-176 TRLNDYIKKSLAD
+176 TKLGEYVKKSLAD
-189 SLYLSKDAAGE
+189 SIYLSKEEAGQ

-208 VEKLKGYVTNEQ
+208 VEKLKGYVTGEQ
-220 LTKSLKPYQKVSE
+220 LTESLKPYQKKSE

-298 SYVRKEELGK
+298 SYVKKEELSNF
-308 YETKSNAGNRL
+308 ETKSEIGERL
-319 STFAKMDWVNEYF
+319 SPFATKLWVDEYYI
-332 TQKTDLKRI
+332 QKTGLKRT
-341 LNDYATKEY
+341 LNDYATKEN
-350 VANQLSIYTTNESVD
+350 VANQLSIYATNESVD

-380 KFANYAT
+380 KFSNYAT
-387 KSQLQSVIDTIPSKG
+387 KLQLQSVIDTIPSKS

-414 NTRISNLE
+414 NNKIS
-422 SYSNVDEKLK
+422 
-432 GYVTK
+432 GF
-437 EELNGKET
+437 ET
-445 SIKNEIVGVKNK
+445 SEDVNV
-457 LSDYATKSQL
+457 
-467 QTKLEKYI
+467 KLE
-475 TKSVAD
+475 
-481 STYLTTQKLNDR
+481 
-493 LSDYEKSSDVDA
+493 
-505 KLNGLATKEYVDDKI
+505 GLASKEYVDVKVGQTND
-520 SGVSGEIVGVKNK
+520 EINNIKNR
-533 LSDYVTKSQLQTKL
+533 LS
-547 EGYITK
+547 GYITK
-553 SESKSSFV
+553 SQFDSKVGDFITKNEVESSFV
-561 TPQVLNDKLSV
+561 STQVLDDKLSV
-572 YEKTSDVDEKLNE
+572 YEKTSDVDGKLNE

-591 FARRLKEYLTKTQ
+591 LSRRLKEYLTKTQ
-604 ISDTYVSKG
+604 IADTYVPKS
-613 SLKDYVKKSDVDFET
+613 SLKDYAKKSDVDSNLST
-628 FAKKIWVD
+628 FAKQVWVD
-636 EYYMKKFKLS
+636 EYYMRKFRLS
-646 DYLKADD
+646 DYLKSDD

-658 LQKSVADE
+658 LQKSAADE
-666 VYLKKNDAEKTY
+666 VYLSKKDAEKTY
-678 AKIVDIIGLATS
+678 AKLVDIINLATG
-690 DAVTREE
+690 DFVTREE
-697 SKVFAKKVWVDEYFV
+697 LETFAKKVWVDEYYA
-712 RKGQIDGIQNATV
+712 RKGQIEGIENATV

-732 ESDLKNSEKNIKQGF
+732 ESQLKQHEGKYIQQGF
-747 YYLTSDQVLMV
+747 YYLTAEDTLFCV
-758 AIDDGNGGKMFINI
+758 IDNGQGTGEKIFVNI
-772 TNLEAGFALYFGG
+772 TQLESEFALYFGG

>member
-24 LSKIKKPTNGRLYH
+24 LCKIKKPTNGRLYH

-71 KSELGAWLKENNYI
+71 KSELGAWLKKNNYI

-92 ALVDVIGSPIE
+92 ALIDVIGSPIE

-123 ELNLLNKPLNLIEDI
+123 ELNLLNEPLNLINEI
-138 KTLKGTN
+138 ESLKSTDK
-145 ETLFSYCEGL
+145 TLFSFCEKL
-155 ANKINEVRTI
+155 ANQVNEIRSI

-176 TRLNDYIKKSLAD
+176 TKLGEYVKKSLAD
-189 SLYLSKDAAGE
+189 SIYLSKEDAGQ

-208 VEKLKGYVTNEQ
+208 VEKLKGYVTDKQ
-220 LTKSLKPYQKVSE
+220 LTESLKPYQKKSE
-233 ADLKYATKSDSDN
+233 ADSKYVTKSDLDN
-246 KYLQKSVASKTYA
+246 KYLQKSAASKTYA

-286 TADFAKKSDVES
+286 TANFAKKSDVES
-298 SYVRKEELGK
+298 SYVKKEELSK
-308 YETKSNAGNRL
+308 YETKSGADYKL
-319 STFAKMDWVNEYF
+319 TPFAKKVWVNEYF

-350 VANQLSIYTTNESVD
+350 IVNQLSTYATNKSVD
-365 DKISQTNRQIIDTNN
+365 DKIAQTNREIIDIEN
-380 KFANYAT
+380 KFAKYVT
-387 KSQLQSVIDTIPSKG
+387 KSQLDSKVAG
-402 EISST
+402 F
-407 YVTKDEL
+407 
-414 NTRISNLE
+414 
-422 SYSNVDEKLK
+422 
-432 GYVTK
+432 
-437 EELNGKET
+437 
-445 SIKNEIVGVKNK
+445 
-457 LSDYATKSQL
+457 
-467 QTKLEKYI
+467 I
-475 TKSVAD
+475 TKSYAD
-481 STYLTTQKLNDR
+481 STYLTTKKLNDR
-493 LSDYEKSSDVDA
+493 
-505 KLNGLATKEYVDDKI
+505 
-520 SGVSGEIVGVKNK
+520 
-533 LSDYVTKSQLQTKL
+533 
-547 EGYITK
+547 
-553 SESKSSFV
+553 
-561 TPQVLNDKLSV
+561 LSV
-572 YEKTSDVDEKLNE
+572 YEKTSDVDDKLNE

-604 ISDTYVSKG
+604 ISDTYVSKS
-613 SLKDYVKKSDVDFET
+613 SLKDYVKKSDVDFEA

-658 LQKSVADE
+658 LQKSMADE

-690 DAVTREE
+690 DVVTREE
-697 SKVFAKKVWVDEYFV
+697 SKAFAKKVWVDEYYM
-712 RKGQIDGIQNATV
+712 RKGQIEGIKNAMV
-725 LSREFET
+725 LSQEFET
-732 ESDLKNSEKNIKQGF
+732 EKDLRNSERNIQQGF
-747 YYLTSDQVLMV
+747 YYLTKDKILMV
-758 AIDDGNGGKMFINI
+758 AIDDGNGGKIFVDV
-772 TNLEAGFALYFGG
+772 TNLETGLFLYFGG

>member
-24 LSKIKKPTNGRLYH
+24 LCKIKKPTNGRLYH

-71 KSELGAWLKENNYI
+71 KSELGAWLKKNNYI

-92 ALVDVIGSPIE
+92 ALIDVIGSPIE

-123 ELNLLNKPLNLIEDI
+123 ELNLLNEPLNLINEI
-138 KTLKGTN
+138 ESLKSTDK
-145 ETLFSYCEGL
+145 TLFSFCERL
-155 ANKINEVRTI
+155 ANQVNEIRSI

-176 TRLNDYIKKSLAD
+176 TKLGEYVKKSLAD
-189 SLYLSKDAAGE
+189 SIYLSKEDAGQ

-208 VEKLKGYVTNEQ
+208 VEKLKGYVTDKQ
-220 LTKSLKPYQKVSE
+220 LTESLKPYQKKSE
-233 ADLKYATKSDSDN
+233 ADSKYVTKSDLDN
-246 KYLQKSVASKTYA
+246 KYLQKSAASKTYA

-269 TKEGVDE
+269 TKEGVDK

-298 SYVRKEELGK
+298 SYVKKEELSK
-308 YETKSNAGNRL
+308 YETKSGADDKL
-319 STFAKMDWVNEYF
+319 TPFAKKVWVNEYF

-350 VANQLSIYTTNESVD
+350 IVNQLSTYATNKSVD
-365 DKISQTNRQIIDTNN
+365 DKIAQTNREIIDIEN
-380 KFANYAT
+380 KFAKYVT
-387 KSQLQSVIDTIPSKG
+387 KSQLDSKVAG
-402 EISST
+402 F
-407 YVTKDEL
+407 VTK
-414 NTRISNLE
+414 
-422 SYSNVDEKLK
+422 SY
-432 GYVTK
+432 
-437 EELNGKET
+437 
-445 SIKNEIVGVKNK
+445 
-457 LSDYATKSQL
+457 
-467 QTKLEKYI
+467 
-475 TKSVAD
+475 AD
-481 STYLTTQKLNDR
+481 STYLTTKKLNDR
-493 LSDYEKSSDVDA
+493 
-505 KLNGLATKEYVDDKI
+505 
-520 SGVSGEIVGVKNK
+520 
-533 LSDYVTKSQLQTKL
+533 
-547 EGYITK
+547 
-553 SESKSSFV
+553 
-561 TPQVLNDKLSV
+561 LSV
-572 YEKTSDVDEKLNE
+572 YEKTSDVDDKLNE

-604 ISDTYVSKG
+604 ISDTYVSKS
-613 SLKDYVKKSDVDFET
+613 SLKDYVKKSDVDFEA

-658 LQKSVADE
+658 LQKSMADE

-690 DAVTREE
+690 DVVTREE
-697 SKVFAKKVWVDEYFV
+697 SKAFAKKIWVDEYYM
-712 RKGQIDGIQNATV
+712 RKGQIEGIKNAMV
-725 LSREFET
+725 LSQEFET
-732 ESDLKNSEKNIKQGF
+732 ERDLRNSERNIQQGF
-747 YYLTSDQVLMV
+747 YYLTKDKILMV
-758 AIDDGNGGKMFINI
+758 AIDDGNGGKIFVDV
-772 TNLEAGFALYFGG
+772 TNLETGLFLYFGG

>member
-24 LSKIKKPTNGRLYH
+24 LCKIKKPTNGRLYH

-71 KSELGAWLKENNYI
+71 KSELGAWLKKNNYI

-92 ALVDVIGSPIE
+92 ALIDVIGSPIE

-176 TRLNDYIKKSLAD
+176 TKLGEYVKKSLAD
-189 SLYLSKDAAGE
+189 SIYLSKEDAGQ

-220 LTKSLKPYQKVSE
+220 LTESLKPYQKKSE
-233 ADLKYATKSDSDN
+233 ADSKYATKSDSDN

-269 TKEGVDE
+269 TKKGVDE

-286 TADFAKKSDVES
+286 TANFAKKSDVES
-298 SYVRKEELGK
+298 SYVKKEELSK
-308 YETKSNAGNRL
+308 YETKSGADDKL
-319 STFAKMDWVNEYF
+319 TPFAKKVWVNEYF
-332 TQKTDLKRI
+332 TQQKDLKRI

-350 VANQLSIYTTNESVD
+350 IVNQLSTYATNKSVD
-365 DKISQTNRQIIDTNN
+365 DKIAQTNREIIDIEN
-380 KFANYAT
+380 KFAKYVT
-387 KSQLQSVIDTIPSKG
+387 KSQLDSKVAG
-402 EISST
+402 F
-407 YVTKDEL
+407 VTK
-414 NTRISNLE
+414 
-422 SYSNVDEKLK
+422 SY
-432 GYVTK
+432 
-437 EELNGKET
+437 
-445 SIKNEIVGVKNK
+445 
-457 LSDYATKSQL
+457 
-467 QTKLEKYI
+467 
-475 TKSVAD
+475 AD
-481 STYLTTQKLNDR
+481 STYLTTKKLNDR
-493 LSDYEKSSDVDA
+493 
-505 KLNGLATKEYVDDKI
+505 
-520 SGVSGEIVGVKNK
+520 
-533 LSDYVTKSQLQTKL
+533 
-547 EGYITK
+547 
-553 SESKSSFV
+553 
-561 TPQVLNDKLSV
+561 LSV
-572 YEKTSDVDEKLNE
+572 YEKTSDVDDKLNE

-604 ISDTYVSKG
+604 ISDTYVSKS
-613 SLKDYVKKSDVDFET
+613 SLKDYVKKSDVDFEA
-628 FAKKIWVD
+628 FAKKVWVD

-658 LQKSVADE
+658 LQKSMADE

-678 AKIVDIIGLATS
+678 AKIVDIIGLAKN
-690 DAVTREE
+690 DVITREE
-697 SKVFAKKVWVDEYFV
+697 SKAFAKKVWVDEYYM
-712 RKGQIDGIQNATV
+712 RKGQIEGIKNAMV
-725 LSREFET
+725 LSQEFET
-732 ESDLKNSEKNIKQGF
+732 ERDLRNSERNIQQGF
-747 YYLTSDQVLMV
+747 YYLTKDKILMV
-758 AIDDGNGGKMFINI
+758 AIDDGNGGKIFVDV
-772 TNLEAGFALYFGG
+772 TNLETGLFLYFGG

>member
-24 LSKIKKPTNGRLYH
+24 LCKIKKPTNGRLYH

-71 KSELGAWLKENNYI
+71 KSELGAWLKKNNYI

-92 ALVDVIGSPIE
+92 ALIDVIGSPIE

-123 ELNLLNKPLNLIEDI
+123 ELNLLNEPLNLINEI
-138 KTLKGTN
+138 ESLKSTDK
-145 ETLFSYCEGL
+145 TLFSYCERL
-155 ANKINEVRTI
+155 ANQVNEIRSI

-176 TRLNDYIKKSLAD
+176 TKLGEYVKKSLAD
-189 SLYLSKDAAGE
+189 SIYLSKEDAGQ
-200 LYIDEEEF
+200 LYIDEKEF
-208 VEKLKGYVTNEQ
+208 VEKLKGYVTDKQ
-220 LTKSLKPYQKVSE
+220 LTESLKPYQKKSE
-233 ADLKYATKSDSDN
+233 ADSKYVTKSDLDN
-246 KYLQKSVASKTYA
+246 KYLQKSAASKTYA

-286 TADFAKKSDVES
+286 TANFAKKSDVES
-298 SYVRKEELGK
+298 SYVKKEELSK
-308 YETKSNAGNRL
+308 YETKSGADDKL
-319 STFAKMDWVNEYF
+319 TPFAKKVWVNQYF

-350 VANQLSIYTTNESVD
+350 IVNQLSTYATNKSVD
-365 DKISQTNRQIIDTNN
+365 DKIAQTNREIIDIEN
-380 KFANYAT
+380 KFAKYVT
-387 KSQLQSVIDTIPSKG
+387 KSQLDSKVAG
-402 EISST
+402 F
-407 YVTKDEL
+407 VTK
-414 NTRISNLE
+414 
-422 SYSNVDEKLK
+422 SY
-432 GYVTK
+432 
-437 EELNGKET
+437 
-445 SIKNEIVGVKNK
+445 
-457 LSDYATKSQL
+457 
-467 QTKLEKYI
+467 
-475 TKSVAD
+475 AD
-481 STYLTTQKLNDR
+481 STYLTTKKLNDR
-493 LSDYEKSSDVDA
+493 
-505 KLNGLATKEYVDDKI
+505 
-520 SGVSGEIVGVKNK
+520 
-533 LSDYVTKSQLQTKL
+533 
-547 EGYITK
+547 
-553 SESKSSFV
+553 
-561 TPQVLNDKLSV
+561 LSV
-572 YEKTSDVDEKLNE
+572 YEKTSDVDDKLNE

-604 ISDTYVSKG
+604 ISDTYVSKS
-613 SLKDYVKKSDVDFET
+613 SLKDYVKKSDVDFEA

-658 LQKSVADE
+658 LQKSMADE

-690 DAVTREE
+690 DVVTREE
-697 SKVFAKKVWVDEYFV
+697 SKAFAKKVWVDEYYM
-712 RKGQIDGIQNATV
+712 RKGQIEGIKNAMV
-725 LSREFET
+725 LSQEFET
-732 ESDLKNSEKNIKQGF
+732 ERDLRNSERNIQQGF
-747 YYLTSDQVLMV
+747 YYLTKDKILMV
-758 AIDDGNGGKMFINI
+758 AIDDGNGGKIFVDV
-772 TNLEAGFALYFGG
+772 TNLETGLVLYFGG

>member
-24 LSKIKKPTNGRLYH
+24 LCKIKKPTNGRLYH

-71 KSELGAWLKENNYI
+71 KSELGAWLKKNNYI

-92 ALVDVIGSPIE
+92 ALIDVIGSPIE

-165 ANDKISSGELD
+165 ANDKISSGKLD
-176 TRLNDYIKKSLAD
+176 TKLGEYVKKSLAD
-189 SLYLSKDAAGE
+189 SIYLSKEDAGQ
-200 LYIDEEEF
+200 LYIDEKEF

-220 LTKSLKPYQKVSE
+220 LTESLKPYQKKSE
-233 ADLKYATKSDSDN
+233 ADSKYATKSDSDN

-286 TADFAKKSDVES
+286 TANFAKKSDVES
-298 SYVRKEELGK
+298 SYVKKEELSK
-308 YETKSNAGNRL
+308 YETKSGTDDKL
-319 STFAKMDWVNEYF
+319 TPFAKKVWVNQYF

-350 VANQLSIYTTNESVD
+350 IVNQLSTYATNKSVD
-365 DKISQTNRQIIDTNN
+365 DKIAQTNREIIDIEN
-380 KFANYAT
+380 KFAKYVT
-387 KSQLQSVIDTIPSKG
+387 KSQLDSKVAG
-402 EISST
+402 F
-407 YVTKDEL
+407 VTK
-414 NTRISNLE
+414 
-422 SYSNVDEKLK
+422 
-432 GYVTK
+432 
-437 EELNGKET
+437 
-445 SIKNEIVGVKNK
+445 
-457 LSDYATKSQL
+457 SD
-467 QTKLEKYI
+467 
-475 TKSVAD
+475 AD
-481 STYLTTQKLNDR
+481 STYLTTKKLNDR
-493 LSDYEKSSDVDA
+493 
-505 KLNGLATKEYVDDKI
+505 
-520 SGVSGEIVGVKNK
+520 
-533 LSDYVTKSQLQTKL
+533 
-547 EGYITK
+547 
-553 SESKSSFV
+553 
-561 TPQVLNDKLSV
+561 LSV
-572 YEKTSDVDEKLNE
+572 YEKTSDVDDKLNE

-604 ISDTYVSKG
+604 ISDTYVSKS
-613 SLKDYVKKSDVDFET
+613 SLKDYVKKSDVDFEA
-628 FAKKIWVD
+628 FAKKLWVD

-658 LQKSVADE
+658 LQKSMADE

-678 AKIVDIIGLATS
+678 AKIVDIIGLAKN
-690 DAVTREE
+690 DVITREE
-697 SKVFAKKVWVDEYFV
+697 SKAFAKKVWVDEYYM
-712 RKGQIDGIQNATV
+712 RKGQIEGIKNAMV
-725 LSREFET
+725 LSQEFET
-732 ESDLKNSEKNIKQGF
+732 ERDLRNSERNIQQGF
-747 YYLTSDQVLMV
+747 YYLTKDKILMV
-758 AIDDGNGGKMFINI
+758 AIDDGNGGKIFVDV
-772 TNLEAGFALYFGG
+772 TNLETGLFLYFGG

>member
-24 LSKIKKPTNGRLYH
+24 LCKIKKPTNGRLYH

-71 KSELGAWLKENNYI
+71 KSELGAWLKKNNYI

-92 ALVDVIGSPIE
+92 ALIDVIGSPIE

-123 ELNLLNKPLNLIEDI
+123 ELNLLNEPLNLINEI
-138 KTLKGTN
+138 ESLKSTDK
-145 ETLFSYCEGL
+145 TLFSFCERL
-155 ANKINEVRTI
+155 ANQVNEIRSI

-176 TRLNDYIKKSLAD
+176 TKLGEYVKKSLAD
-189 SLYLSKDAAGE
+189 SIYLSKEDAGQ

-208 VEKLKGYVTNEQ
+208 VEKLKGYVTDKQ
-220 LTKSLKPYQKVSE
+220 LTESLKPYQKKSE
-233 ADLKYATKSDSDN
+233 ADSKYVTKSDLDN
-246 KYLQKSVASKTYA
+246 KYLQKSAASKTYA

-286 TADFAKKSDVES
+286 TANFAKKSDVES
-298 SYVRKEELGK
+298 SYVKKEELSK
-308 YETKSNAGNRL
+308 YETKSGIDDKL
-319 STFAKMDWVNEYF
+319 TPFAKKVWVNQYF

-350 VANQLSIYTTNESVD
+350 IVNQLSTYATNKSVD
-365 DKISQTNRQIIDTNN
+365 DKIAQTNREIIDIEN
-380 KFANYAT
+380 KFAKYVT
-387 KSQLQSVIDTIPSKG
+387 KSQLDSKVAG
-402 EISST
+402 F
-407 YVTKDEL
+407 VTK
-414 NTRISNLE
+414 
-422 SYSNVDEKLK
+422 
-432 GYVTK
+432 
-437 EELNGKET
+437 
-445 SIKNEIVGVKNK
+445 
-457 LSDYATKSQL
+457 SD
-467 QTKLEKYI
+467 
-475 TKSVAD
+475 AD
-481 STYLTTQKLNDR
+481 STYLTTKKLNDR
-493 LSDYEKSSDVDA
+493 
-505 KLNGLATKEYVDDKI
+505 
-520 SGVSGEIVGVKNK
+520 
-533 LSDYVTKSQLQTKL
+533 
-547 EGYITK
+547 
-553 SESKSSFV
+553 
-561 TPQVLNDKLSV
+561 LSV
-572 YEKTSDVDEKLNE
+572 YEKTSDVDDKLNE

-604 ISDTYVSKG
+604 ISDTYVSKS
-613 SLKDYVKKSDVDFET
+613 SLKDYVKKSDVDFEA

-658 LQKSVADE
+658 LQKSMADE

-678 AKIVDIIGLATS
+678 AKIVDIIGLAKN
-690 DAVTREE
+690 DVITREE
-697 SKVFAKKVWVDEYFV
+697 SKAFAKKVWVDEYYM
-712 RKGQIDGIQNATV
+712 RKGQIEGIKNAMV
-725 LSREFET
+725 LSQEFET
-732 ESDLKNSEKNIKQGF
+732 ERDLRNSERNIQQGF
-747 YYLTSDQVLMV
+747 YYLTKDKILMV
-758 AIDDGNGGKMFINI
+758 AIDDGNGGKIFVNV
-772 TNLEAGFALYFGG
+772 TNLETGLFLYFGG

>member
-24 LSKIKKPTNGRLYH
+24 LCKIKKPTNGRLYH

-71 KSELGAWLKENNYI
+71 KSELGAWLKKNNYI

-92 ALVDVIGSPIE
+92 ALIDVIGSPIE

-123 ELNLLNKPLNLIEDI
+123 ELNLLNKPLNLINEI
-138 KTLKGTN
+138 ESLKSTDK
-145 ETLFSYCEGL
+145 TLFSYCEGL

-176 TRLNDYIKKSLAD
+176 TKLGEYVKKSLAD
-189 SLYLSKDAAGE
+189 SIYLSKEDAGQ

-208 VEKLKGYVTNEQ
+208 VEKLKGYVTDKQ
-220 LTKSLKPYQKVSE
+220 LTESLKPYQKKSE
-233 ADLKYATKSDSDN
+233 ADSKYATKSDLDN
-246 KYLQKSVASKTYA
+246 KYLQKSAASKTYA

-286 TADFAKKSDVES
+286 TANFAKKSDVES
-298 SYVRKEELGK
+298 SYVKKEELSK
-308 YETKSNAGNRL
+308 YETKSGVDNKL
-319 STFAKMDWVNEYF
+319 TPFAKKVWVNEYF

-350 VANQLSIYTTNESVD
+350 IVNQLSTYATNKSVD
-365 DKISQTNRQIIDTNN
+365 DKIAQTNREIIDIEN
-380 KFANYAT
+380 KFAKYVT
-387 KSQLQSVIDTIPSKG
+387 KSQLDSKVAG
-402 EISST
+402 F
-407 YVTKDEL
+407 
-414 NTRISNLE
+414 
-422 SYSNVDEKLK
+422 
-432 GYVTK
+432 
-437 EELNGKET
+437 
-445 SIKNEIVGVKNK
+445 
-457 LSDYATKSQL
+457 
-467 QTKLEKYI
+467 I
-475 TKSVAD
+475 TKSYAD
-481 STYLTTQKLNDR
+481 STYLTTKKLNDR
-493 LSDYEKSSDVDA
+493 
-505 KLNGLATKEYVDDKI
+505 
-520 SGVSGEIVGVKNK
+520 
-533 LSDYVTKSQLQTKL
+533 
-547 EGYITK
+547 
-553 SESKSSFV
+553 
-561 TPQVLNDKLSV
+561 LSV
-572 YEKTSDVDEKLNE
+572 YEKTSDVDDKLNE

-604 ISDTYVSKG
+604 ISDTYVSKS
-613 SLKDYVKKSDVDFET
+613 SLKDYVKKSDVDFEA

-658 LQKSVADE
+658 LQKSMADE

-690 DAVTREE
+690 DVITREE
-697 SKVFAKKVWVDEYFV
+697 SKAFAKKVWVDEYYM
-712 RKGQIDGIQNATV
+712 RKGQIEGIKNAMV
-725 LSREFET
+725 LSQEFET
-732 ESDLKNSEKNIKQGF
+732 ERDLRNSERNIQQGF
-747 YYLTSDQVLMV
+747 YYLTKDKILMV
-758 AIDDGNGGKMFINI
+758 AIDDGNGGKIFVDV
-772 TNLEAGFALYFGG
+772 TNLETGLFLYFGG

>member
-24 LSKIKKPTNGRLYH
+24 LCKIKKPTNGRLYH

-71 KSELGAWLKENNYI
+71 KSELGAWLKKNNYI

-92 ALVDVIGSPIE
+92 ALIDVIGSPIE

-108 QALENYSKNYLLTKE
+108 QALENYSKNYLLTK
-123 ELNLLNKPLNLIEDI
+123 IEDI

-165 ANDKISSGELD
+165 ANDKISSGKLD
-176 TRLNDYIKKSLAD
+176 TKLGEYVKKSLAD
-189 SLYLSKDAAGE
+189 SIYLSKEDAGQ

-208 VEKLKGYVTNEQ
+208 VEKLKGYVTDKQ
-220 LTKSLKPYQKVSE
+220 LTESLKPYQKKSE
-233 ADLKYATKSDSDN
+233 ADSKYATKSDSDN

-298 SYVRKEELGK
+298 SYVKKEELSK
-308 YETKSNAGNRL
+308 YETKSGADDKL
-319 STFAKMDWVNEYF
+319 TPFAKKVWVNQYF

-350 VANQLSIYTTNESVD
+350 IVNQLSTYATNKSVD
-365 DKISQTNRQIIDTNN
+365 DKIAQTNREIIDIEN
-380 KFANYAT
+380 KFAKYVT
-387 KSQLQSVIDTIPSKG
+387 KSQLDSKVAG
-402 EISST
+402 F
-407 YVTKDEL
+407 VTK
-414 NTRISNLE
+414 
-422 SYSNVDEKLK
+422 
-432 GYVTK
+432 
-437 EELNGKET
+437 
-445 SIKNEIVGVKNK
+445 
-457 LSDYATKSQL
+457 SD
-467 QTKLEKYI
+467 
-475 TKSVAD
+475 AD
-481 STYLTTQKLNDR
+481 STYLTTKKLNDR
-493 LSDYEKSSDVDA
+493 
-505 KLNGLATKEYVDDKI
+505 
-520 SGVSGEIVGVKNK
+520 
-533 LSDYVTKSQLQTKL
+533 
-547 EGYITK
+547 
-553 SESKSSFV
+553 
-561 TPQVLNDKLSV
+561 LSV
-572 YEKTSDVDEKLNE
+572 YEKTSDVDDKLNE

-604 ISDTYVSKG
+604 ISDTYVSKS
-613 SLKDYVKKSDVDFET
+613 SLKDYVKKSDVDFEA

-658 LQKSVADE
+658 LQKSMADE

-678 AKIVDIIGLATS
+678 AKIVDIIGLAKS
-690 DAVTREE
+690 DVITREE
-697 SKVFAKKVWVDEYFV
+697 SKAFAKKVWVDEYYM
-712 RKGQIDGIQNATV
+712 RKGQIEGIKNAMV
-725 LSREFET
+725 LSQEFET
-732 ESDLKNSEKNIKQGF
+732 ERDLRNSERNIQQGF
-747 YYLTSDQVLMV
+747 YYLTKDKILMV
-758 AIDDGNGGKMFINI
+758 AIDDGNGGKIFVDV
-772 TNLEAGFALYFGG
+772 TNLETGLFLYFGG